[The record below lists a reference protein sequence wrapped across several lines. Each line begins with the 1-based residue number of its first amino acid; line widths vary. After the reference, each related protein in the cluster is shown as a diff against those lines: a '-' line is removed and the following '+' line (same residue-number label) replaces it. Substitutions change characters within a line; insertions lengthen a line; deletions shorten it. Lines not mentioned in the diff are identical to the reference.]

1 MLCGGNKPCLPT
13 HGKSLLK
20 EGKNM
25 KKHLPI
31 RLLSM
36 LLVLAMCVG
45 LVVPSFA
52 AGSSQ
57 TASLEFEK
65 LDDPVSEKLLE
76 SALDKES
83 VDGGRDTQYAEG
95 EIVRVSI
102 VLEDASTV
110 EKFGSTDLSS
120 AAVAYRDSLKGKQN
134 SMVQKIDAALKDSI
148 DVVWNLTFAGN
159 IISANVRYEQI
170 EEIAKVQGV
179 KKVFIENRY
188 EPMVVDKNETN
199 DPNMATSSA
208 QIGSST
214 AWAAG
219 YTGAGS
225 KIAVIDT
232 GIDYEQQS
240 FSAAGYEYSIAHI
253 AGLKGM
259 SVDEYKKEAGIL
271 TKADLTAD
279 VLSQLNAA
287 GGKISADKAYVN
299 AKIPFAYNYIDKNY
313 TIDHVHDTQGEH
325 GSHVEGIAAAN
336 AYIQQ
341 ADGTFASALDTV
353 KVQGVAPDAQLV
365 VMKVFGSGGGA
376 YDSDYMVAIEDAVM
390 LGCDSV
396 NLSLGSGSP
405 GFSRVD
411 GDYAEIMASL
421 ANCGTV
427 VSMSAGNSGYWA
439 ENAQLG
445 YLYADDV
452 SMQMDGSPGSFT
464 NSLAVASV
472 DNDGFTGSYFTVGDM
487 NVFYNETDYSN
498 AKLETLAGT
507 HDYVILPAGVAGNA
521 EDFEGIDVTGKIV
534 FVQRGGIS
542 FYLKGVNAVEAGA
555 IATVVYNN
563 AAGVINMDLSDY
575 NKTAPCVSIT
585 MADGLAIWDAST
597 KAEDASYATGS
608 MTINKGISSVV
619 YGSDHYTMSSFSSWG
634 VPGSLELKP
643 EITAPGGSIYS
654 VNGAHNG
661 EGAHTSHTA
670 YETMSGTSMAS
681 PQVAGMAAV
690 MGQYIR
696 ENKLDEKTG
705 LDARALI
712 NSLLMS
718 TATPLKGYDD
728 NAGEYTY
735 SVMNQGAGLANVGN
749 AVSAAS
755 YILMKD
761 NLSGTAA
768 DGKVKAEFGDD
779 PERTG
784 EYSFEFSINNLSGTV
799 QEYTFS
805 ADVFTQDIFQS
816 AYNAAGDSAVFMDTL
831 TAPLAADVTYDV
843 DGKTF
848 VPTVGYKCDVN
859 KDGKTDAADAQAILD
874 YTTGANDGSTYDL
887 TVADINKD
895 GKVNSYDA
903 YLFLSQMK
911 TDAVQVPVGTPVNV
925 KVTIK
930 LTAETKAYLDQYY
943 TNGAY
948 VEGYVYVGTNNT
960 DDGAMLPVHSIPMLG
975 FYGNWSDASMLDT
988 ATLVEQLYGD
998 TRPTYLG
1005 LSSYTNYNTIKY
1017 PGEKNETIYTVNPY
1031 VIEDEIPYDR
1041 AAINSGSTLAK
1052 YAMSVIRNAAAAVY
1066 FVKDET
1072 TNEILYMGGVTNQ
1085 VFGAYYYTNGAAWR
1099 NTAASLTANQKIASL
1114 GLKEGDKIT
1123 AGIALIPEY
1132 YEDGAALDKSAIEK
1146 LITSDK
1152 LGDGAYFAN
1161 TYTVDNTAPELLDVE
1176 KDMMTGELTV
1186 VAQDNQY
1193 IAFMGLY
1200 NASGKKILTIDGAQ
1214 MAAVPSQDQAG
1225 EKCGLVFPLTDAAGE
1240 YVTVTVAD
1248 YAGNEVSYKIKYGG
1262 TPENFTGRMFGFTSG
1277 TSRGNGPRWVEIDP
1291 TTLTKTEGMTDYADA
1306 SMEVYAAEYAG
1317 KYVFFATA
1325 DGFYAAPQDELDNA
1339 QKVASF
1345 PATFDAN
1352 EMVADMAM
1360 NPKDQTMYVLTNRI
1374 SNVTSGTIDSDNTG
1388 NKLYT
1393 MDLVS
1398 GELTKVAD
1406 ITVNHPSSS
1415 AAFHALRTLAIDANG
1430 KFYGVNA
1437 ASGSN
1442 IHLYQYT
1449 LDEIAD
1455 GALTLDGEKI
1465 GKSGMYVTSYASM
1478 AYDQTKG
1485 TLYLAGAY
1493 GVKSSGDVD
1502 NELWVINPE
1511 TPEATQLVSGSSA
1524 NQFYDHLVGLY
1535 VVPANTVTL
1544 PTTAQVT
1551 KVELSE
1557 HALTLLKGSAY
1568 QLSASVIPWLASDK
1582 TVTWTSSNT
1591 DVVSVDQNGEIKTL
1605 AVGEANI
1612 TVASKAN
1619 PALTDVCH
1627 VTVEALPE
1635 IKASALIYGDDSK
1648 AYWSEFS
1655 TDNTAA
1661 WTKVAEGSSYVAGT
1675 LHEGELLVHNGSGNT
1690 MFGIDP
1696 DTFEVT
1702 SYGTIASSWQWS
1714 DAAASPA
1721 VEEGLFGKMVGICM
1735 NGTYLEMLNPV
1746 EGTLSYWDL
1755 STKGFADDPLAVI
1768 AFIGSG
1774 TYDYEYL
1781 WYSYPD
1787 CPANFYYAMTESG
1800 ELYKFNMFTYDGG
1813 EGYSMV
1819 MEDLGNTG
1827 LELTNVS
1834 AVSGGQYASM
1844 IYDQATG
1851 YLLVS
1856 SYQDGETAKLYA
1868 IDPAKLIPA
1877 EIGNFGE
1884 KVWPVVS
1891 LYQYNRATD
1900 LTLKVNPTDVTI
1912 YVGES
1917 KEISTKVILGSTN
1930 ELTWSSAN
1938 TDVATVENGVI
1949 TGAGEGTTTVTAT
1962 TVAVNAA
1969 GEHVSK
1975 DINVTVKGYVN
1986 VDATVNAQV
1995 TNENG
2000 TAWSQIDLGTKAI
2013 TAKSGYT
2020 ATQFY
2025 GAGYSAGALWGTDIY
2040 DAAGHIYKVNATTFE
2055 ESQGSECSTSYAIR
2069 DVAENPAVSF
2079 TLTEENGTKHSATTF
2094 GDPIYISNSDGLYEL
2109 ADYAEGSLSGWR
2121 ANPNYADLVAIAYIG
2136 DVTVDVVNSML
2147 PASSPITEC
2156 DAGTTCHV
2164 YYVLNAD
2171 GDLYQFITVPVWD
2184 TTAAAGEEVSA
2195 TLVRGLL
2202 GNIGVTFEDTMNVS
2216 MDYIELDDSYG
2227 LLIAD
2232 ATDASIY
2239 YANLTQQNADTG
2251 AIPTGKV
2258 CKLNGVT
2265 GISGLYSATPTASG
2279 DSIPADLLKM
2289 MGIETKASVNVAK
2302 VPAPAKGEED
2312 GYAVETGALISMRSD
2327 VMTALDVSEMSSKA
2341 RLESAGEAVNAST
2354 GSLNALKV
2362 QQTERPQSVT
2372 PSKGEAED
2380 HVLTVAISED
2390 VAVTNG
2396 KYVVKYDPAKV
2407 TLTGKTSTQAYKSF
2421 YVDEAKGEVTFAFAS
2436 EEAVAANTTLAT
2448 LTFSY
2453 GDYVNTEITVKALE
2467 RNEVSPVEG
2476 DEKVIKIENEV
2487 GEHVWDE
2494 GKVTK
2499 EPTCTEEGE
2508 KLYTCKKC
2516 GETRTEKIKALG
2528 HAWDNGVVTKEP
2540 TCTEKGVKTY
2550 TCSRCK
2556 ETKTEDVA
2564 ALGHAWDNGVVTKEP
2579 TCTEKGVK
2587 TYTCSRCKETK
2598 TEDVAALG
2606 HNWKHVEKA
2615 ATCTEDGLSE
2625 DVCTRCNAKQ
2635 NSKVLP
2641 ALGHDWDNGVV
2652 TKEPTCTEDGVKTF
2666 TCKRCQETKTEVI
2679 KATGEHTWNEG
2690 VVTKEPTCTEKGVKT
2705 FTCTKCD
2712 ATKTEELAALG
2723 HDYVTK
2729 RTEPTCTE
2737 DGKEEEVCSRCGD
2750 VKSSKVLPALGHDWD
2765 EGKVTTE
2772 PTCTEK
2778 GVKTFTCKRCQET
2791 KTEEINA
2798 LGHDYVTKRIEPTCT
2813 EDGKLEEAC
2822 SRCGDVKYSRV
2833 IPALGHNFRKNAQTG
2848 KYVCEN
2854 CGKVLGESENTKPT
2868 KPTTPTK
2875 PGKDDTKFPFT
2886 DVSKNDRYYD
2896 AVDYL
2901 YNNGIMNGTTDTLF
2915 SPNAELTRAMVVTI
2929 LYRAQGKPAV
2939 STSGSFKDVAAGRY
2953 YTEAVEWAAANNIV
2967 KGFTDGTFKPDEPV
2981 TREQLAAFISR
2992 FAEYNDIEIVA
3003 ADGKLDADAVVS
3015 NWAKKNVEWA
3025 VAEGIL
3031 TSAQA
3036 KNATQNATRA
3046 EVAMALYTYLTKVA
3060 K

>member
-1 MLCGGNKPCLPT
+1 M
-13 HGKSLLK
+13 
-20 EGKNM
+20 
-25 KKHLPI
+25 
-31 RLLSM
+31 
-36 LLVLAMCVG
+36 
-45 LVVPSFA
+45 
-52 AGSSQ
+52 
-57 TASLEFEK
+57 
-65 LDDPVSEKLLE
+65 
-76 SALDKES
+76 
-83 VDGGRDTQYAEG
+83 
-95 EIVRVSI
+95 
-102 VLEDASTV
+102 
-110 EKFGSTDLSS
+110 
-120 AAVAYRDSLKGKQN
+120 
-134 SMVQKIDAALKDSI
+134 
-148 DVVWNLTFAGN
+148 
-159 IISANVRYEQI
+159 
-170 EEIAKVQGV
+170 
-179 KKVFIENRY
+179 
-188 EPMVVDKNETN
+188 
-199 DPNMATSSA
+199 
-208 QIGSST
+208 
-214 AWAAG
+214 
-219 YTGAGS
+219 
-225 KIAVIDT
+225 
-232 GIDYEQQS
+232 
-240 FSAAGYEYSIAHI
+240 
-253 AGLKGM
+253 
-259 SVDEYKKEAGIL
+259 
-271 TKADLTAD
+271 
-279 VLSQLNAA
+279 
-287 GGKISADKAYVN
+287 
-299 AKIPFAYNYIDKNY
+299 
-313 TIDHVHDTQGEH
+313 
-325 GSHVEGIAAAN
+325 
-336 AYIQQ
+336 
-341 ADGTFASALDTV
+341 
-353 KVQGVAPDAQLV
+353 
-365 VMKVFGSGGGA
+365 
-376 YDSDYMVAIEDAVM
+376 
-390 LGCDSV
+390 
-396 NLSLGSGSP
+396 
-405 GFSRVD
+405 
-411 GDYAEIMASL
+411 
-421 ANCGTV
+421 
-427 VSMSAGNSGYWA
+427 
-439 ENAQLG
+439 
-445 YLYADDV
+445 
-452 SMQMDGSPGSFT
+452 
-464 NSLAVASV
+464 
-472 DNDGFTGSYFTVGDM
+472 
-487 NVFYNETDYSN
+487 
-498 AKLETLAGT
+498 
-507 HDYVILPAGVAGNA
+507 
-521 EDFEGIDVTGKIV
+521 
-534 FVQRGGIS
+534 
-542 FYLKGVNAVEAGA
+542 
-555 IATVVYNN
+555 
-563 AAGVINMDLSDY
+563 
-575 NKTAPCVSIT
+575 
-585 MADGLAIWDAST
+585 
-597 KAEDASYATGS
+597 
-608 MTINKGISSVV
+608 
-619 YGSDHYTMSSFSSWG
+619 
-634 VPGSLELKP
+634 
-643 EITAPGGSIYS
+643 
-654 VNGAHNG
+654 
-661 EGAHTSHTA
+661 
-670 YETMSGTSMAS
+670 
-681 PQVAGMAAV
+681 
-690 MGQYIR
+690 
-696 ENKLDEKTG
+696 
-705 LDARALI
+705 
-712 NSLLMS
+712 
-718 TATPLKGYDD
+718 
-728 NAGEYTY
+728 
-735 SVMNQGAGLANVGN
+735 
-749 AVSAAS
+749 
-755 YILMKD
+755 
-761 NLSGTAA
+761 
-768 DGKVKAEFGDD
+768 
-779 PERTG
+779 
-784 EYSFEFSINNLSGTV
+784 
-799 QEYTFS
+799 
-805 ADVFTQDIFQS
+805 
-816 AYNAAGDSAVFMDTL
+816 
-831 TAPLAADVTYDV
+831 
-843 DGKTF
+843 
-848 VPTVGYKCDVN
+848 
-859 KDGKTDAADAQAILD
+859 
-874 YTTGANDGSTYDL
+874 
-887 TVADINKD
+887 
-895 GKVNSYDA
+895 
-903 YLFLSQMK
+903 
-911 TDAVQVPVGTPVNV
+911 
-925 KVTIK
+925 
-930 LTAETKAYLDQYY
+930 
-943 TNGAY
+943 
-948 VEGYVYVGTNNT
+948 
-960 DDGAMLPVHSIPMLG
+960 
-975 FYGNWSDASMLDT
+975 
-988 ATLVEQLYGD
+988 
-998 TRPTYLG
+998 
-1005 LSSYTNYNTIKY
+1005 
-1017 PGEKNETIYTVNPY
+1017 
-1031 VIEDEIPYDR
+1031 
-1041 AAINSGSTLAK
+1041 
-1052 YAMSVIRNAAAAVY
+1052 
-1066 FVKDET
+1066 
-1072 TNEILYMGGVTNQ
+1072 
-1085 VFGAYYYTNGAAWR
+1085 
-1099 NTAASLTANQKIASL
+1099 
-1114 GLKEGDKIT
+1114 
-1123 AGIALIPEY
+1123 
-1132 YEDGAALDKSAIEK
+1132 
-1146 LITSDK
+1146 
-1152 LGDGAYFAN
+1152 
-1161 TYTVDNTAPELLDVE
+1161 
-1176 KDMMTGELTV
+1176 
-1186 VAQDNQY
+1186 
-1193 IAFMGLY
+1193 
-1200 NASGKKILTIDGAQ
+1200 
-1214 MAAVPSQDQAG
+1214 
-1225 EKCGLVFPLTDAAGE
+1225 
-1240 YVTVTVAD
+1240 
-1248 YAGNEVSYKIKYGG
+1248 
-1262 TPENFTGRMFGFTSG
+1262 
-1277 TSRGNGPRWVEIDP
+1277 
-1291 TTLTKTEGMTDYADA
+1291 
-1306 SMEVYAAEYAG
+1306 
-1317 KYVFFATA
+1317 
-1325 DGFYAAPQDELDNA
+1325 
-1339 QKVASF
+1339 
-1345 PATFDAN
+1345 
-1352 EMVADMAM
+1352 
-1360 NPKDQTMYVLTNRI
+1360 
-1374 SNVTSGTIDSDNTG
+1374 
-1388 NKLYT
+1388 
-1393 MDLVS
+1393 
-1398 GELTKVAD
+1398 
-1406 ITVNHPSSS
+1406 
-1415 AAFHALRTLAIDANG
+1415 
-1430 KFYGVNA
+1430 
-1437 ASGSN
+1437 
-1442 IHLYQYT
+1442 
-1449 LDEIAD
+1449 
-1455 GALTLDGEKI
+1455 
-1465 GKSGMYVTSYASM
+1465 
-1478 AYDQTKG
+1478 
-1485 TLYLAGAY
+1485 
-1493 GVKSSGDVD
+1493 
-1502 NELWVINPE
+1502 
-1511 TPEATQLVSGSSA
+1511 
-1524 NQFYDHLVGLY
+1524 
-1535 VVPANTVTL
+1535 
-1544 PTTAQVT
+1544 
-1551 KVELSE
+1551 
-1557 HALTLLKGSAY
+1557 
-1568 QLSASVIPWLASDK
+1568 
-1582 TVTWTSSNT
+1582 
-1591 DVVSVDQNGEIKTL
+1591 
-1605 AVGEANI
+1605 
-1612 TVASKAN
+1612 
-1619 PALTDVCH
+1619 
-1627 VTVEALPE
+1627 
-1635 IKASALIYGDDSK
+1635 
-1648 AYWSEFS
+1648 
-1655 TDNTAA
+1655 
-1661 WTKVAEGSSYVAGT
+1661 
-1675 LHEGELLVHNGSGNT
+1675 
-1690 MFGIDP
+1690 
-1696 DTFEVT
+1696 
-1702 SYGTIASSWQWS
+1702 
-1714 DAAASPA
+1714 
-1721 VEEGLFGKMVGICM
+1721 EEGLFGKMVGICM

-1868 IDPAKLIPA
+1868 IDPAVLIPA
-1877 EIGNFGE
+1877 EVGNFGE

-1938 TDVATVENGVI
+1938 PDVATVENGVI

-2020 ATQFY
+2020 ATKFY

-2136 DVTVDVVNSML
+2136 DITVDVVNSML

-2216 MDYIELDDSYG
+2216 MDYISLADSNG

-2239 YANLTQQNADTG
+2239 YANLTQQDAETH

-2265 GISGLYSATPTASG
+2265 GISGLYSAAPTASG

-2289 MGIETKASVNVAK
+2289 MGIETKAPVSVAK

-2312 GYAVETGALISMRSD
+2312 GYAVETGAILSMRSD

-2778 GVKTFTCKRCQET
+2778 GIKTYTCKKCDAT

-2833 IPALGHNFRKNAQTG
+2833 IPATGHNFRKNAQTG

-2854 CGKVLGESENTKPT
+2854 CGKVLGESENTKPAT
-2868 KPTTPTK
+2868 PTTPTK
-2875 PGKDDTKFPFT
+2875 PGKDDTKFPFI

-2992 FAEYNDIEIVA
+2992 YAEYNGIEIVA

>member
-83 VDGGRDTQYAEG
+83 VDGSRDTQYAEG

-287 GGKISADKAYVN
+287 SGKISADKAYVS

-405 GFSRVD
+405 GFSRVND
-411 GDYAEIMASL
+411 DYAEIMASL

-487 NVFYNETDYSN
+487 NVFWNETDYSN

-521 EDFEGIDVTGKIV
+521 EDYEGIDVTGKVV

-542 FYLKGVNAVEAGA
+542 FYVKGENAVNAGA

-575 NKTAPCVSIT
+575 TKTAPCVSIT

-597 KAEDASYATGS
+597 KAEDESYATGS
-608 MTINKGISSVV
+608 MTINKGISSVI

-661 EGAHTSHTA
+661 DGAHTSHTA

-705 LDARALI
+705 LDARALT

-728 NAGEYTY
+728 NAGEYIY

-784 EYSFEFSINNLSGTV
+784 EYTFEFSINNLSGTV
-799 QEYTFS
+799 QEYTIS

-848 VPTVGYKCDVN
+848 VPTVGYECDVN
-859 KDGKTDAADAQAILD
+859 KDEKTDAADAQAILD

-1085 VFGAYYYTNGAAWR
+1085 FFGAYYYTNGASWKQ
-1099 NTAASLTANQKIASL
+1099 TQASLTANQKIASL

-1123 AGIALIPEY
+1123 AGVALIPEY

-1176 KDMMTGELTV
+1176 KDMMTGALTV
-1186 VAQDNQY
+1186 VAKDNQY
-1193 IAFMGLY
+1193 IAFMGLF
-1200 NASGKKILTIDGAQ
+1200 NASGKKILTIDGTQ

-1277 TSRGNGPRWVEIDP
+1277 TNRGNGPRWVEIDP

-1339 QKVASF
+1339 QKVAPF

-1360 NPKDQTMYVLTNRI
+1360 NPKDQTMYVLTNR
-1374 SNVTSGTIDSDNTG
+1374 VTDITRGTIDSDNTG

-1442 IHLYQYT
+1442 VYLYQYT

-1455 GALTLDGEKI
+1455 GALTLDGAKI

-1511 TPEATQLVSGSSA
+1511 TPEATQLVSGSGA

-1544 PTTAQVT
+1544 PTTAQAT

-1605 AVGEANI
+1605 AVGEADI

-1690 MFGIDP
+1690 MFGVDP

-1702 SYGTIASSWQWS
+1702 SYGTIVSDWQWS

-1721 VEEGLFGKMVGICM
+1721 VEEGLFGRMVGICK
-1735 NGTYLEMLNPV
+1735 NGTYMELLNPA
-1746 EGTLSYWDL
+1746 EGTLSAFDL
-1755 STKGFADDPLAVI
+1755 SSKGFADDPLAVI

-1774 TYDYEYL
+1774 TYDYNYL
-1781 WYSYPD
+1781 WNSYPD

-1800 ELYKFNMFTYDGG
+1800 ELYKFNIFTYTEG
-1813 EGYSMV
+1813 ESYSMV

-1834 AVSGGQYASM
+1834 AVTGGQYASM

-1868 IDPAKLIPA
+1868 IDPAELIPA
-1877 EIGNFGE
+1877 EIGSFGE

-1938 TDVATVENGVI
+1938 PDVATVENGVI
-1949 TGAGEGTTTVTAT
+1949 TGAGEGNTTVTVT
-1962 TVAVNAA
+1962 TVDTNAA
-1969 GEHVSK
+1969 GKHVSK
-1975 DINVTVKGYVN
+1975 DINVNVKGYVN

-1995 TNENG
+1995 TNEHG

-2020 ATQFY
+2020 ATKFY

-2079 TLTEENGTKHSATTF
+2079 TLTEENGTVHSATTF

-2109 ADYAEGSLSGWR
+2109 ADYVEGSLSGWR

-2136 DVTVDVVNSML
+2136 DITVDVVNNML
-2147 PASSPITEC
+2147 GDNPITEC
-2156 DAGTTCHV
+2156 DSGTTCHV

-2171 GDLYQFITVPVWD
+2171 GDLYQYITVPVWD
-2184 TTAAAGEEVSA
+2184 TTAEAGEEVSA
-2195 TLVRGLL
+2195 TLVRGRL
-2202 GNIGVTFEDTMNVS
+2202 GNIGMTFEDTMNVS
-2216 MDYIELDDSYG
+2216 MDYISLADSNG

-2239 YANLTQQNADTG
+2239 YANLTQQDAETR

-2265 GISGLYSATPTASG
+2265 GISGLYSAAPTASG
-2279 DSIPADLLKM
+2279 DSIPVDLLKM
-2289 MGIETKASVNVAK
+2289 MGIETKAPVNVAK
-2302 VPAPAKGEED
+2302 VQAPAKGEED
-2312 GYAVETGALISMRSD
+2312 GYALETGALISMRSD
-2327 VMTALDVSEMSSKA
+2327 SMTALDVSEMSSKA

-2362 QQTERPQSVT
+2362 KQTERPQSIK
-2372 PSKGEAED
+2372 PSTGDAAN
-2380 HVLTVAISED
+2380 HVLTVTISDD

-2396 KYVVKYDPAKV
+2396 KYVVEYDPAKV
-2407 TLTGKTSTQAYKSF
+2407 TLTSKTSSQAYKSF
-2421 YVDEAKGEVTFAFAS
+2421 NVDETNGKITFAFAA

-2476 DEKVIKIENEV
+2476 DEKVIKIEDEV
-2487 GEHVWDE
+2487 EHKYGEPVWSWTGVESATATFTCEHDATHTQVVNATITSE
-2494 GKVTK
+2494 VTK
-2499 EPTCTEEGE
+2499 P
-2508 KLYTCKKC
+2508 
-2516 GETRTEKIKALG
+2516 
-2528 HAWDNGVVTKEP
+2528 
-2540 TCTEKGVKTY
+2540 
-2550 TCSRCK
+2550 
-2556 ETKTEDVA
+2556 
-2564 ALGHAWDNGVVTKEP
+2564 
-2579 TCTEKGVK
+2579 
-2587 TYTCSRCKETK
+2587 
-2598 TEDVAALG
+2598 
-2606 HNWKHVEKA
+2606 
-2615 ATCTEDGLSE
+2615 ATCTEDGVRTYTATVTFEGKTYTDTKTDVIKATGHKWGEPTWSWTNVDSATASFTCENDASHKETVKATITVE
-2625 DVCTRCNAKQ
+2625 D
-2635 NSKVLP
+2635 
-2641 ALGHDWDNGVV
+2641 
-2652 TKEPTCTEDGVKTF
+2652 TKKATCTEDGVRTYTATVTLDGKVYTD
-2666 TCKRCQETKTEVI
+2666 TKT
-2679 KATGEHTWNEG
+2679 
-2690 VVTKEPTCTEKGVKT
+2690 
-2705 FTCTKCD
+2705 
-2712 ATKTEELAALG
+2712 
-2723 HDYVTK
+2723 
-2729 RTEPTCTE
+2729 RT
-2737 DGKEEEVCSRCGD
+2737 
-2750 VKSSKVLPALGHDWD
+2750 LPA
-2765 EGKVTTE
+2765 T
-2772 PTCTEK
+2772 
-2778 GVKTFTCKRCQET
+2778 
-2791 KTEEINA
+2791 
-2798 LGHDYVTKRIEPTCT
+2798 
-2813 EDGKLEEAC
+2813 
-2822 SRCGDVKYSRV
+2822 
-2833 IPALGHNFRKNAQTG
+2833 GHNFRKNAQTG

-2868 KPTTPTK
+2868 TPTK

-2896 AVDYL
+2896 AVEYL

-2981 TREQLAAFISR
+2981 TREQLAAFINR
-2992 FAEYNDIEIVA
+2992 FAEYNDIEIAA

-3015 NWAKKNVEWA
+3015 AWAKANVEWA
-3025 VAEGIL
+3025 VVEGIL

-3046 EVAMALYTYLTKVA
+3046 EVATALYAYLTKVA

>member
-83 VDGGRDTQYAEG
+83 VDGSRDTQYAEG

-287 GGKISADKAYVN
+287 GGKISADKAYVS

-365 VMKVFGSGGGA
+365 VMKVFGAGGGA

-472 DNDGFTGSYFTVGDM
+472 DNDGFTGSYFTVGDV
-487 NVFYNETDYSN
+487 NVFWNETDYSN

-542 FYLKGVNAVEAGA
+542 FYLKGENAVNAGA

-575 NKTAPCVSIT
+575 TKTAPFVSIT

-597 KAEDASYATGS
+597 KAEDESYATGS
-608 MTINKGISSVV
+608 MTVNKGISSVV

-705 LDARALI
+705 LDARALT

-728 NAGEYTY
+728 NAGEYIY

-784 EYSFEFSINNLSGTV
+784 EYTFEFSINNLSGTV

-930 LTAETKAYLDQYY
+930 LTAQAKAYLDQYY

-1041 AAINSGSTLAK
+1041 AAINSDSTLAK
-1052 YAMSVIRNAAAAVY
+1052 YAVSVIRNAAAAVY

-1114 GLKEGDKIT
+1114 GLEEGDKIT

-1176 KDMMTGELTV
+1176 KDMMTGALTV
-1186 VAQDNQY
+1186 VAKDNQY

-1200 NASGKKILTIDGAQ
+1200 NASGKKILTIDGTQ

-1360 NPKDQTMYVLTNRI
+1360 NPKDQTMYVLTNR
-1374 SNVTSGTIDSDNTG
+1374 VTDITRGTIDSDNTG

-1406 ITVNHPSSS
+1406 ITVNHTSSS

-1442 IHLYQYT
+1442 VCLYQYT
-1449 LDEIAD
+1449 LDEIVD

-1511 TPEATQLVSGSSA
+1511 TPEATQLVSGSNA

-1544 PTTAQVT
+1544 PTTAQAT

-1582 TVTWTSSNT
+1582 TVTWTSSNP

-1605 AVGEANI
+1605 AVGEADI
-1612 TVASKAN
+1612 TAASKAN

-1635 IKASALIYGDDSK
+1635 IKASALIYGTDSK

-1675 LHEGELLVHNGSGNT
+1675 LHEGEILVHNGSGNT
-1690 MFGIDP
+1690 MFGVDP

-1930 ELTWSSAN
+1930 ELTWRSAN
-1938 TDVATVENGVI
+1938 PDVATVENGVI
-1949 TGAGEGTTTVTAT
+1949 TGAGEGTTTVTVT
-1962 TVAVNAA
+1962 TAAVNAA

-2040 DAAGHIYKVNATTFE
+2040 DEAGHIYKVNATTFE

-2109 ADYAEGSLSGWR
+2109 VDYVEGSISGWR
-2121 ANPNYADLVAIAYIG
+2121 ASTSYTDLVAIAYIG
-2136 DVTVDVVNSML
+2136 DITVDVVNNML
-2147 PASSPITEC
+2147 GDNPITEC

-2171 GDLYQFITVPVWD
+2171 GDLYQFITVPIWD

-2195 TLVRGLL
+2195 SLVRGLL
-2202 GNIGVTFEDTMNVS
+2202 GNIGMTFEDTMNVS
-2216 MDYIELDDSYG
+2216 MDYISLADSNG

-2239 YANLTQQNADTG
+2239 YANLTQQDAETH

-2258 CKLNGVT
+2258 CKLDGVT
-2265 GISGLYSATPTASG
+2265 GISGLYSAAPTASG

-2289 MGIETKASVNVAK
+2289 MGIETKAPVNVAK
-2302 VPAPAKGEED
+2302 VQAPAKGEED
-2312 GYAVETGALISMRSD
+2312 GYALETGALISMRSD
-2327 VMTALDVSEMSSKA
+2327 SMTALDVSEMSSKA

-2362 QQTERPQSVT
+2362 KQTERPQSIK
-2372 PSKGEAED
+2372 PSTGDAAN
-2380 HVLTVAISED
+2380 HVLTVTISDD

-2396 KYVVKYDPAKV
+2396 KYVVEYDPAKV
-2407 TLTGKTSTQAYKSF
+2407 TLTSKTSSQAYKSF
-2421 YVDEAKGEVTFAFAS
+2421 NVDETNGKITFAFAA

-2476 DEKVIKIENEV
+2476 DEKVIKIEDEV
-2487 GEHVWDE
+2487 EHKYGEPTWNWTGVESATATFTCEHDATHTQVVNATITSE
-2494 GKVTK
+2494 VTK
-2499 EPTCTEEGE
+2499 P
-2508 KLYTCKKC
+2508 
-2516 GETRTEKIKALG
+2516 
-2528 HAWDNGVVTKEP
+2528 
-2540 TCTEKGVKTY
+2540 
-2550 TCSRCK
+2550 
-2556 ETKTEDVA
+2556 
-2564 ALGHAWDNGVVTKEP
+2564 
-2579 TCTEKGVK
+2579 
-2587 TYTCSRCKETK
+2587 
-2598 TEDVAALG
+2598 
-2606 HNWKHVEKA
+2606 
-2615 ATCTEDGLSE
+2615 ATCTEDG
-2625 DVCTRCNAKQ
+2625 VRTYTAT
-2635 NSKVLP
+2635 
-2641 ALGHDWDNGVV
+2641 V
-2652 TKEPTCTEDGVKTF
+2652 TFEGKTY
-2666 TCKRCQETKTEVI
+2666 TDTKTETI
-2679 KATGEHTWNEG
+2679 KATGEHT
-2690 VVTKEPTCTEKGVKT
+2690 
-2705 FTCTKCD
+2705 
-2712 ATKTEELAALG
+2712 
-2723 HDYVTK
+2723 
-2729 RTEPTCTE
+2729 
-2737 DGKEEEVCSRCGD
+2737 
-2750 VKSSKVLPALGHDWD
+2750 WD

-2778 GVKTFTCKRCQET
+2778 GIKTYTCKKCDAT
-2791 KTEEINA
+2791 KTEEINP

-2833 IPALGHNFRKNAQTG
+2833 IPATGHNFRKNAQTG

-2875 PGKDDTKFPFT
+2875 PGKDDTKFPFI

-2992 FAEYNDIEIVA
+2992 YAEYNGIEIVA

>member
-1 MLCGGNKPCLPT
+1 MLDEVRT
-13 HGKSLLK
+13 IKSARN
-20 EGKNM
+20 NM
-25 KKHLPI
+25 SATMSI
-31 RLLSM
+31 G
-36 LLVLAMCVG
+36 VG
-45 LVVPSFA
+45 RGA
-52 AGSSQ
+52 KDIA
-57 TASLEFEK
+57 E
-65 LDDPVSEKLLE
+65 SERWARQ
-76 SALDKES
+76 ALDMALGRGGDQVAVKQEGDSYEFFGGLSKGVEKRDKVRTRVIAATLSDHVKASDQVFVMGHKNSDLDS
-83 VDGGRDTQYAEG
+83 VGSAVGMWAAIHKGLEKP
-95 EIVRVSI
+95 VHI
-102 VLEDASTV
+102 VL
-110 EKFGSTDLSS
+110 
-120 AAVAYRDSLKGKQN
+120 
-134 SMVQKIDAALKDSI
+134 
-148 DVVWNLTFAGN
+148 
-159 IISANVRYEQI
+159 
-170 EEIAKVQGV
+170 
-179 KKVFIENRY
+179 NR
-188 EPMVVDKNETN
+188 N
-199 DPNMATSSA
+199 
-208 QIGSST
+208 Q
-214 AWAAG
+214 
-219 YTGAGS
+219 
-225 KIAVIDT
+225 
-232 GIDYEQQS
+232 
-240 FSAAGYEYSIAHI
+240 
-253 AGLKGM
+253 
-259 SVDEYKKEAGIL
+259 
-271 TKADLTAD
+271 
-279 VLSQLNAA
+279 
-287 GGKISADKAYVN
+287 
-299 AKIPFAYNYIDKNY
+299 
-313 TIDHVHDTQGEH
+313 
-325 GSHVEGIAAAN
+325 
-336 AYIQQ
+336 
-341 ADGTFASALDTV
+341 
-353 KVQGVAPDAQLV
+353 
-365 VMKVFGSGGGA
+365 
-376 YDSDYMVAIEDAVM
+376 
-390 LGCDSV
+390 
-396 NLSLGSGSP
+396 
-405 GFSRVD
+405 
-411 GDYAEIMASL
+411 
-421 ANCGTV
+421 
-427 VSMSAGNSGYWA
+427 
-439 ENAQLG
+439 
-445 YLYADDV
+445 
-452 SMQMDGSPGSFT
+452 
-464 NSLAVASV
+464 
-472 DNDGFTGSYFTVGDM
+472 
-487 NVFYNETDYSN
+487 
-498 AKLETLAGT
+498 TLAGPLVEMTDQAYPNDQLFISPLEALQSATERSLLIVVDT
-507 HDYVILPAGVAGNA
+507 H
-521 EDFEGIDVTGKIV
+521 
-534 FVQRGGIS
+534 
-542 FYLKGVNAVEAGA
+542 
-555 IATVVYNN
+555 
-563 AAGVINMDLSDY
+563 
-575 NKTAPCVSIT
+575 
-585 MADGLAIWDAST
+585 
-597 KAEDASYATGS
+597 
-608 MTINKGISSVV
+608 
-619 YGSDHYTMSSFSSWG
+619 
-634 VPGSLELKP
+634 
-643 EITAPGGSIYS
+643 S
-654 VNGAHNG
+654 VNFVESRELLERVPRVVLIDHHRMMVTHIKNALIFYH
-661 EGAHTSHTA
+661 EP
-670 YETMSGTSMAS
+670 YAS
-681 PQVAGMAAV
+681 SASEMVTELA
-690 MGQYIR
+690 QYI
-696 ENKLDEKTG
+696 K
-705 LDARALI
+705 
-712 NSLLMS
+712 
-718 TATPLKGYDD
+718 
-728 NAGEYTY
+728 
-735 SVMNQGAGLANVGN
+735 
-749 AVSAAS
+749 AS
-755 YILMKD
+755 
-761 NLSGTAA
+761 
-768 DGKVKAEFGDD
+768 
-779 PERTG
+779 
-784 EYSFEFSINNLSGTV
+784 SI
-799 QEYTFS
+799 
-805 ADVFTQDIFQS
+805 
-816 AYNAAGDSAVFMDTL
+816 
-831 TAPLAADVTYDV
+831 
-843 DGKTF
+843 
-848 VPTVGYKCDVN
+848 
-859 KDGKTDAADAQAILD
+859 DAADAQAILD

-930 LTAETKAYLDQYY
+930 LTAQAKAYLDQYY

-1085 VFGAYYYTNGAAWR
+1085 FFGAYYYTNGASWKQ
-1099 NTAASLTANQKIASL
+1099 TQASLTANQKIASL

-1123 AGIALIPEY
+1123 AGVALIPEY

-1176 KDMMTGELTV
+1176 KDMMTGALTV
-1186 VAQDNQY
+1186 VAKDNQY

-1200 NASGKKILTIDGAQ
+1200 NASGKKILTIDGTQ

-1868 IDPAKLIPA
+1868 IDPAVLIPA
-1877 EIGNFGE
+1877 EVGNFGE

-1938 TDVATVENGVI
+1938 PDVATVENGVI

-2040 DAAGHIYKVNATTFE
+2040 DAAGHMYKVNATTFE
-2055 ESQGSECSTSYAIR
+2055 ETQGSECSTSYAIR
-2069 DVAENPAVSF
+2069 DMAENPAVDF
-2079 TLTEENGTKHSATTF
+2079 TLTEADGTKHSARTF

-2109 ADYAEGSLSGWR
+2109 ADYVEGSLSGWR

-2136 DVTVDVVNSML
+2136 DITVDVVNSML

-2184 TTAAAGEEVSA
+2184 TTAAAGEEGSA

-2216 MDYIELDDSYG
+2216 MDYISLADSNG

-2265 GISGLYSATPTASG
+2265 GISGLYSAAPTASG

-2289 MGIETKASVNVAK
+2289 MGIETKAPVSVAK

-2312 GYAVETGALISMRSD
+2312 GYAVETGAILSMRSD

-2540 TCTEKGVKTY
+2540 TCTEKGVKT
-2550 TCSRCK
+2550 
-2556 ETKTEDVA
+2556 
-2564 ALGHAWDNGVVTKEP
+2564 
-2579 TCTEKGVK
+2579 
-2587 TYTCSRCKETK
+2587 
-2598 TEDVAALG
+2598 
-2606 HNWKHVEKA
+2606 
-2615 ATCTEDGLSE
+2615 
-2625 DVCTRCNAKQ
+2625 
-2635 NSKVLP
+2635 
-2641 ALGHDWDNGVV
+2641 
-2652 TKEPTCTEDGVKTF
+2652 
-2666 TCKRCQETKTEVI
+2666 
-2679 KATGEHTWNEG
+2679 
-2690 VVTKEPTCTEKGVKT
+2690 
-2705 FTCTKCD
+2705 FTCTKCN

-2798 LGHDYVTKRIEPTCT
+2798 LGHDYVTKRTEPTCT

-2833 IPALGHNFRKNAQTG
+2833 IPATGHNFRKNAQTG

-2992 FAEYNDIEIVA
+2992 FAEFNGIEIVA

>member
-83 VDGGRDTQYAEG
+83 VDGSRDTQYAEG

-287 GGKISADKAYVN
+287 SGKISADKAYVS

-405 GFSRVD
+405 GFSRVND
-411 GDYAEIMASL
+411 DYAEIMASL

-487 NVFYNETDYSN
+487 NVFWNETDYSN

-521 EDFEGIDVTGKIV
+521 EDYEGIDVTGKVV

-542 FYLKGVNAVEAGA
+542 FYVKGENAVNAGA

-575 NKTAPCVSIT
+575 TKTAPCVSIT

-597 KAEDASYATGS
+597 KAEDESYATGS
-608 MTINKGISSVV
+608 MTINKGISSVI

-661 EGAHTSHTA
+661 DGAHTSHTA

-705 LDARALI
+705 LDARALT

-728 NAGEYTY
+728 NAGEYIY

-784 EYSFEFSINNLSGTV
+784 EYTFEFSINNLSGTV

-848 VPTVGYKCDVN
+848 VPTVGYECDVN
-859 KDGKTDAADAQAILD
+859 KDEKTDAADAQAILD

-1031 VIEDEIPYDR
+1031 VIEDKIPYDR

-1085 VFGAYYYTNGAAWR
+1085 FFGAYYYTNGASWKQ
-1099 NTAASLTANQKIASL
+1099 TQASLTANQKIASL

-1123 AGIALIPEY
+1123 AGVALIPEY

-1176 KDMMTGELTV
+1176 KDMMTGALTV
-1186 VAQDNQY
+1186 VAKDNQY
-1193 IAFMGLY
+1193 IAFMGLF
-1200 NASGKKILTIDGAQ
+1200 NASGKKILTIDGTQ

-1277 TSRGNGPRWVEIDP
+1277 TNRGNGPRWVEIDP
-1291 TTLTKTEGMTDYADA
+1291 TTLTKTEGMTDYTDA

-1339 QKVASF
+1339 QKVAPF

-1360 NPKDQTMYVLTNRI
+1360 NPKDQTMYVLTNR
-1374 SNVTSGTIDSDNTG
+1374 VTDITRGTIDSDNTG

-1437 ASGSN
+1437 ASGIN
-1442 IHLYQYT
+1442 VYLYQYT

-1455 GALTLDGEKI
+1455 GALTLDGAKI

-1511 TPEATQLVSGSSA
+1511 TPEATQLVSGSGA

-1544 PTTAQVT
+1544 PTTAQAT

-1605 AVGEANI
+1605 AVGEADI

-1690 MFGIDP
+1690 MFGVDP

-1721 VEEGLFGKMVGICM
+1721 VEEGLFGRMVGICK
-1735 NGTYLEMLNPV
+1735 NGTYMELLNPA
-1746 EGTLSYWDL
+1746 EGTLSAFDL
-1755 STKGFADDPLAVI
+1755 SSKGFADDPLAVI

-1774 TYDYEYL
+1774 TYDYNYL

-1834 AVSGGQYASM
+1834 AVTGGQYASM
-1844 IYDQATG
+1844 IYDQTTG

-1868 IDPAKLIPA
+1868 IDPAELIPA
-1877 EIGNFGE
+1877 EIGSFGE

-1938 TDVATVENGVI
+1938 PDVATVENGVI
-1949 TGAGEGTTTVTAT
+1949 TGAGEGNTTVTVT
-1962 TVAVNAA
+1962 TVDTNAA
-1969 GEHVSK
+1969 GKHVSK
-1975 DINVTVKGYVN
+1975 DINVNVKGYVN

-2020 ATQFY
+2020 ATKFY

-2079 TLTEENGTKHSATTF
+2079 TLTEENGTVHSATTF

-2109 ADYAEGSLSGWR
+2109 ADYVEGSLSGWR

-2136 DVTVDVVNSML
+2136 DITVDVVNNML
-2147 PASSPITEC
+2147 GDNPITEC
-2156 DAGTTCHV
+2156 DSGTTCHV

-2171 GDLYQFITVPVWD
+2171 GDLYQYITVPVWD

-2195 TLVRGLL
+2195 TLVRGRL
-2202 GNIGVTFEDTMNVS
+2202 GNIGMTFEDTMNVS
-2216 MDYIELDDSYG
+2216 MDYISLADSNG

-2239 YANLTQQNADTG
+2239 YANLTQQDAETR

-2265 GISGLYSATPTASG
+2265 GISGLYSAAPTASG
-2279 DSIPADLLKM
+2279 DAIPADLLKM
-2289 MGIETKASVNVAK
+2289 MGIESKAPVNVAK
-2302 VPAPAKGEED
+2302 VQAPAKGEED
-2312 GYAVETGALISMRSD
+2312 GYALETGALISMRSD
-2327 VMTALDVSEMSSKA
+2327 SMTALDVSEMSSKA

-2362 QQTERPQSVT
+2362 KQTERPQSIK
-2372 PSKGEAED
+2372 PSTGDAAN
-2380 HVLTVAISED
+2380 HVLTVTISDD

-2396 KYVVKYDPAKV
+2396 KYVVEYDPAKV
-2407 TLTGKTSTQAYKSF
+2407 TLTSKTSSQAYKSF
-2421 YVDEAKGEVTFAFAS
+2421 NVDETNGKITFAFAA

-2476 DEKVIKIENEV
+2476 DEKVIKIEDEV
-2487 GEHVWDE
+2487 EHKYGEPVWSWTGVESATATFTCEHDATHTQVVNATITSE
-2494 GKVTK
+2494 VTK
-2499 EPTCTEEGE
+2499 P
-2508 KLYTCKKC
+2508 
-2516 GETRTEKIKALG
+2516 
-2528 HAWDNGVVTKEP
+2528 
-2540 TCTEKGVKTY
+2540 
-2550 TCSRCK
+2550 
-2556 ETKTEDVA
+2556 
-2564 ALGHAWDNGVVTKEP
+2564 
-2579 TCTEKGVK
+2579 
-2587 TYTCSRCKETK
+2587 
-2598 TEDVAALG
+2598 
-2606 HNWKHVEKA
+2606 
-2615 ATCTEDGLSE
+2615 ATCTEDGVRTYTATVTFEGKTYTDTKTDVIKATGHKWGEPTWSWTNVDSATASFTCENDASHKETVKATITVE
-2625 DVCTRCNAKQ
+2625 D
-2635 NSKVLP
+2635 
-2641 ALGHDWDNGVV
+2641 
-2652 TKEPTCTEDGVKTF
+2652 TKKATCTEDGVRTYTATVTLDGKVYTD
-2666 TCKRCQETKTEVI
+2666 TKT
-2679 KATGEHTWNEG
+2679 
-2690 VVTKEPTCTEKGVKT
+2690 
-2705 FTCTKCD
+2705 
-2712 ATKTEELAALG
+2712 
-2723 HDYVTK
+2723 
-2729 RTEPTCTE
+2729 RT
-2737 DGKEEEVCSRCGD
+2737 
-2750 VKSSKVLPALGHDWD
+2750 LPA
-2765 EGKVTTE
+2765 T
-2772 PTCTEK
+2772 
-2778 GVKTFTCKRCQET
+2778 
-2791 KTEEINA
+2791 
-2798 LGHDYVTKRIEPTCT
+2798 
-2813 EDGKLEEAC
+2813 
-2822 SRCGDVKYSRV
+2822 
-2833 IPALGHNFRKNAQTG
+2833 GHNFRKNAQTG

-2854 CGKVLGESENTKPT
+2854 CGKVLGESENT

>member
-472 DNDGFTGSYFTVGDM
+472 DNDGFTGSYFTVGDV
-487 NVFYNETDYSN
+487 NVFWNETDYSN

-542 FYLKGVNAVEAGA
+542 FYLKGENAVNAGA

-575 NKTAPCVSIT
+575 TKTAPFVSIT

-597 KAEDASYATGS
+597 KAEDESYATGS

-705 LDARALI
+705 LDARALT

-718 TATPLKGYDD
+718 TATPLKGNDD
-728 NAGEYTY
+728 NAGEYIY

-784 EYSFEFSINNLSGTV
+784 EYTFEFSINNLSGTV

-805 ADVFTQDIFQS
+805 ADVFTQDVFQS

-859 KDGKTDAADAQAILD
+859 KDDKTDAADAQAILD

-988 ATLVEQLYGD
+988 STLVEQLYGD

-1041 AAINSGSTLAK
+1041 AAINSDSTLAK
-1052 YAMSVIRNAAAAVY
+1052 YAVSVIRNAAAAVY

-1085 VFGAYYYTNGAAWR
+1085 VFGAYYYTNGASWKQ
-1099 NTAASLTANQKIASL
+1099 TQASLTANQKIASL

-1132 YEDGAALDKSAIEK
+1132 YEDGAALDKNAIEK
-1146 LITSDK
+1146 LITSGK
-1152 LGDGAYFAN
+1152 LGEGAYFAN
-1161 TYTVDNTAPELLDVE
+1161 TYTVDDTAPELLNVE
-1176 KDMMTGELTV
+1176 KDMMTGALTV

-1406 ITVNHPSSS
+1406 ITVNHTSST

-1511 TPEATQLVSGSSA
+1511 ALEATQLVSGSSA

-1544 PTTAQVT
+1544 PTTAQAT

-1557 HALTLLKGSAY
+1557 HALTLLKGSAH

-1605 AVGEANI
+1605 AVGEADI

-1635 IKASALIYGDDSK
+1635 IKASALIYGTDSK

-1655 TDNTAA
+1655 TNDPEG
-1661 WTKVAEGSSYVAGT
+1661 WTKVSEGADYVAGT

-1690 MFGIDP
+1690 MFGVDP

-1702 SYGTIASSWQWS
+1702 SYGTIVSDWQWS

-1721 VEEGLFGKMVGICM
+1721 VEEGLFGKMVGICK
-1735 NGTYLEMLNPV
+1735 NGTYMELLNPA
-1746 EGTLSYWDL
+1746 EGTLSAFDL
-1755 STKGFADDPLAVI
+1755 SSKGFADDPLAVI

-1774 TYDYEYL
+1774 TYDYNYL
-1781 WYSYPD
+1781 WYSYLD

-1800 ELYKFNMFTYDGG
+1800 ELYKFNIFTYTEG
-1813 EGYSMV
+1813 ESYSMV

-1834 AVSGGQYASM
+1834 AVTGGQYASM

-2020 ATQFY
+2020 ATKFY
-2025 GAGYSAGALWGTDIY
+2025 GAGYAAGALWGTDVY
-2040 DAAGHIYKVNATTFE
+2040 DEAGHIYKVNATTFE

-2109 ADYAEGSLSGWR
+2109 ADYAEGSISGWR
-2121 ANPNYADLVAIAYIG
+2121 GSSSYADLVAIAYIG
-2136 DVTVDVVNSML
+2136 DITVDVVNNML
-2147 PASSPITEC
+2147 GDDPITEC

-2171 GDLYQFITVPVWD
+2171 GDLYQYITVPVWD

-2195 TLVRGLL
+2195 TLVRGRL
-2202 GNIGVTFEDTMNVS
+2202 GNIGMTFEDTMNVS
-2216 MDYIELDDSYG
+2216 MDYISLADSNG

-2239 YANLTQQNADTG
+2239 YANLTQQDAETH

-2258 CKLNGVT
+2258 CKLDGVT
-2265 GISGLYSATPTASG
+2265 GISGLYSAAPTASG

-2289 MGIETKASVNVAK
+2289 MGIETKAPVNVAK
-2302 VPAPAKGEED
+2302 VQAPAKGEED
-2312 GYAVETGALISMRSD
+2312 GYALETGALISMRSD
-2327 VMTALDVSEMSSKA
+2327 SMTALDVSEMSSKA

-2362 QQTERPQSVT
+2362 NQTERPQSIK
-2372 PSKGEAED
+2372 PSTGDAAN
-2380 HVLTVAISED
+2380 HVLTVTISDD

-2396 KYVVKYDPAKV
+2396 KYVVEYDPAKV
-2407 TLTGKTSTQAYKSF
+2407 TLTSKTSSQAYKSF
-2421 YVDEAKGEVTFAFAS
+2421 NVDETNGKITFAFAA

-2476 DEKVIKIENEV
+2476 DEKVIKIEDEV
-2487 GEHVWDE
+2487 EHKYGEPTWNWTGVESATATFTCEHDATHTQVVNATITSE
-2494 GKVTK
+2494 VTK
-2499 EPTCTEEGE
+2499 P
-2508 KLYTCKKC
+2508 
-2516 GETRTEKIKALG
+2516 
-2528 HAWDNGVVTKEP
+2528 
-2540 TCTEKGVKTY
+2540 
-2550 TCSRCK
+2550 
-2556 ETKTEDVA
+2556 
-2564 ALGHAWDNGVVTKEP
+2564 
-2579 TCTEKGVK
+2579 
-2587 TYTCSRCKETK
+2587 
-2598 TEDVAALG
+2598 
-2606 HNWKHVEKA
+2606 
-2615 ATCTEDGLSE
+2615 ATCTEDG
-2625 DVCTRCNAKQ
+2625 VCTYTAT
-2635 NSKVLP
+2635 
-2641 ALGHDWDNGVV
+2641 V
-2652 TKEPTCTEDGVKTF
+2652 TFEGKTY
-2666 TCKRCQETKTEVI
+2666 TDTKTETI
-2679 KATGEHTWNEG
+2679 KATGEHT
-2690 VVTKEPTCTEKGVKT
+2690 
-2705 FTCTKCD
+2705 
-2712 ATKTEELAALG
+2712 
-2723 HDYVTK
+2723 
-2729 RTEPTCTE
+2729 
-2737 DGKEEEVCSRCGD
+2737 
-2750 VKSSKVLPALGHDWD
+2750 WD

-2778 GVKTFTCKRCQET
+2778 GIKTYTCKKCSAT

-2833 IPALGHNFRKNAQTG
+2833 IPATGHNFRKNAQTG

-2875 PGKDDTKFPFT
+2875 PGKDDTKFPFI

-2992 FAEYNDIEIVA
+2992 YAEYNGIEIVA

>member
-498 AKLETLAGT
+498 AKLGTLAGT

-597 KAEDASYATGS
+597 KAEDESYATGS
-608 MTINKGISSVV
+608 MTINEGISSVV
-619 YGSDHYTMSSFSSWG
+619 YGSKHYTMSSFSSWG

-728 NAGEYTY
+728 NAGEYIY

-779 PERTG
+779 PARTG
-784 EYSFEFSINNLSGTV
+784 EYTFEFSINNLSGTV

-1052 YAMSVIRNAAAAVY
+1052 YAVSVIRNAAAAVY

-1114 GLKEGDKIT
+1114 GLQEGDKIT

-1146 LITSDK
+1146 LITSDV

-1186 VAQDNQY
+1186 VAKDNQY
-1193 IAFMGLY
+1193 IAFVGLF
-1200 NASGKKILTIDGAQ
+1200 NASGKKILTIDGTQ

-1339 QKVASF
+1339 QKVAAF

-1360 NPKDQTMYVLTNRI
+1360 NPKDQTMYVLTNH
-1374 SNVTSGTIDSDNTG
+1374 VTDITRGTIDADNTG

-1406 ITVNHPSSS
+1406 ITVNHHSSS
-1415 AAFHALRTLAIDANG
+1415 AAFRTLRTLAIDANG

-1437 ASGSN
+1437 ASGSSN
-1442 IHLYQYT
+1442 VYLYQYT
-1449 LDEIAD
+1449 LDEIVD
-1455 GALTLDGEKI
+1455 GALTLDGAEI
-1465 GKSGMYVTSYASM
+1465 GESGMYVTSYASM

-1493 GVKSSGDVD
+1493 GTKSSNDID

-1511 TPEATQLVSGSSA
+1511 TAEATQLVSGSGA
-1524 NQFYDHLVGLY
+1524 NQFYDHVVGLY

-1544 PTTAQVT
+1544 PTTAPAT

-1557 HALTLLKGSAY
+1557 HALTLLKGSTY

-1582 TVTWTSSNT
+1582 TVTWTSSNP

-1612 TVASKAN
+1612 TAASKAN

-1755 STKGFADDPLAVI
+1755 STKGFADDPLATI

-1834 AVSGGQYASM
+1834 AVTGGQYASM
-1844 IYDQATG
+1844 ICDQATG

-1868 IDPAKLIPA
+1868 IDPAVLIPA
-1877 EIGNFGE
+1877 EVGNFGE

-1900 LTLKVNPTDVTI
+1900 LTLKVKPTDVTI

-1938 TDVATVENGVI
+1938 PDVATVENGVI
-1949 TGAGEGTTTVTAT
+1949 TGAGEGTTTVTVT

-1986 VDATVNAQV
+1986 VDATVNAQI
-1995 TNENG
+1995 TNESG

-2079 TLTEENGTKHSATTF
+2079 TLTEEDGTVHSATTF
-2094 GDPIYISNSDGLYEL
+2094 GDPIYISNTDGLYEL
-2109 ADYAEGSLSGWR
+2109 VDYVEGSISGWR
-2121 ANPNYADLVAIAYIG
+2121 ANSNYADLVAIAYIG
-2136 DVTVDVVNSML
+2136 DITVDVLNNTL
-2147 PASSPITEC
+2147 ISPITKC

-2171 GDLYQFITVPVWD
+2171 GDLYQFITVPIWD
-2184 TTAAAGEEVSA
+2184 TTADAGEEVSA

-2265 GISGLYSATPTASG
+2265 GISGLYSAAPTASG

-2289 MGIETKASVNVAK
+2289 MGIETKAPVNVAK
-2302 VPAPAKGEED
+2302 VQAPAKGEED
-2312 GYAVETGALISMRSD
+2312 GYALETGALISMRSD
-2327 VMTALDVSEMSSKA
+2327 SMTALDVSEMSSKA

-2362 QQTERPQSVT
+2362 KQTERPQSIK
-2372 PSKGEAED
+2372 PSTGDAAN
-2380 HVLTVAISED
+2380 HVLTVTISDD

-2396 KYVVKYDPAKV
+2396 KYVVEYDPAKV
-2407 TLTGKTSTQAYKSF
+2407 TLTSKTSSQAYKSF
-2421 YVDEAKGEVTFAFAS
+2421 NVDETNGKITFAFAA

-2476 DEKVIKIENEV
+2476 DEKVIKIEDEV
-2487 GEHVWDE
+2487 EHKYGEPVWSWTGVESATATFTCEHDASHTQVVNATITSE
-2494 GKVTK
+2494 VTK
-2499 EPTCTEEGE
+2499 P
-2508 KLYTCKKC
+2508 
-2516 GETRTEKIKALG
+2516 
-2528 HAWDNGVVTKEP
+2528 
-2540 TCTEKGVKTY
+2540 
-2550 TCSRCK
+2550 
-2556 ETKTEDVA
+2556 
-2564 ALGHAWDNGVVTKEP
+2564 
-2579 TCTEKGVK
+2579 
-2587 TYTCSRCKETK
+2587 
-2598 TEDVAALG
+2598 
-2606 HNWKHVEKA
+2606 
-2615 ATCTEDGLSE
+2615 ATCTEDG
-2625 DVCTRCNAKQ
+2625 VRTYTAT
-2635 NSKVLP
+2635 
-2641 ALGHDWDNGVV
+2641 V
-2652 TKEPTCTEDGVKTF
+2652 TFDGKTY
-2666 TCKRCQETKTEVI
+2666 TDTKTETI
-2679 KATGEHTWNEG
+2679 KATGEHT
-2690 VVTKEPTCTEKGVKT
+2690 
-2705 FTCTKCD
+2705 
-2712 ATKTEELAALG
+2712 
-2723 HDYVTK
+2723 
-2729 RTEPTCTE
+2729 
-2737 DGKEEEVCSRCGD
+2737 
-2750 VKSSKVLPALGHDWD
+2750 WD

-2833 IPALGHNFRKNAQTG
+2833 IPATGHNFRKNAQTG

-2875 PGKDDTKFPFT
+2875 PGKNDTKFPFT

-2981 TREQLAAFISR
+2981 TREQLAAFLSR
-2992 FAEYNDIEIVA
+2992 YAEYNGIEIVA

>member
-83 VDGGRDTQYAEG
+83 VDGSRDTQYAEG
-95 EIVRVSI
+95 ETVRVSI

-120 AAVAYRDSLKGKQN
+120 AAVAYRDNLKGKQN

-179 KKVFIENRY
+179 KKVFVENRY

-287 GGKISADKAYVN
+287 NGKISADKAYVN

-313 TIDHVHDTQGEH
+313 TIDHMHDTGSEH
-325 GSHVEGIAAAN
+325 GSHVAGIAAAN

-365 VMKVFGSGGGA
+365 VMKVFGARGGA

-405 GFSRVD
+405 GFSRVNN
-411 GDYAEIMASL
+411 DYAEIMASL

-472 DNDGFTGSYFTVGDM
+472 DNDGFTGSYFTAGDV
-487 NVFYNETDYSN
+487 NVFWNETDYSN

-521 EDFEGIDVTGKIV
+521 EDYEGIDVTGKVV

-542 FYLKGVNAVEAGA
+542 FYVKGENAVNAGA

-575 NKTAPCVSIT
+575 TKTAPCVSIT

-597 KAEDASYATGS
+597 KAEDESYATGS
-608 MTINKGISSVV
+608 MTINKGISSVL

-705 LDARALI
+705 LDARALT

-728 NAGEYTY
+728 NAGEYIY

-779 PERTG
+779 PEHTG
-784 EYSFEFSINNLSGTV
+784 EYTFEFSINNLSGTV

-848 VPTVGYKCDVN
+848 VPTAGYKCDVN

-887 TVADINKD
+887 TAADINKD

-925 KVTIK
+925 KVTVK

-988 ATLVEQLYGD
+988 STLVEQLYGD

-1066 FVKDET
+1066 FVKNEA

-1085 VFGAYYYTNGAAWR
+1085 FFGAYYYTNGATWQ
-1099 NTAASLTANQKIASL
+1099 NKAASLTANQKIASL

-1123 AGIALIPEY
+1123 AGVALIPEY
-1132 YEDGAALDKSAIEK
+1132 YEDGAALDKNAVEK
-1146 LITSDK
+1146 LITSGV

-1176 KDMMTGELTV
+1176 KDLMTGELTV
-1186 VAQDNQY
+1186 VAKDNQY
-1193 IAFMGLY
+1193 IAFVGLY
-1200 NASGKKILTIDGAQ
+1200 NASGKKILTIDGTQ

-1262 TPENFTGRMFGFTSG
+1262 TPEDFTGRMFGFTSG
-1277 TSRGNGPRWVEIDP
+1277 TKRGNGPRWVEIDP
-1291 TTLTKTEGMTDYADA
+1291 ETLSGTAGMADYAEVNYD
-1306 SMEVYAAEYAG
+1306 VYAAEYAG

-1325 DGFYAAPQDELDNA
+1325 DGIYAAPLDEIDSA
-1339 QKVASF
+1339 QKLTSF
-1345 PATFDAN
+1345 TNFDEK
-1352 EMVADMAM
+1352 EMVADMAFSM
-1360 NPKDQTMYVLTNRI
+1360 KDKTMYVLTNH
-1374 SNVTSGTIDSDNTG
+1374 IDDINRG
-1388 NKLYT
+1388 ALANNGAEVNKLYT
-1393 MDLVS
+1393 LDLVN
-1398 GELTKVAD
+1398 GTLTKVAD
-1406 ITVNHPSSS
+1406 ITTGGAS
-1415 AAFHALRTLAIDANG
+1415 AWDVLRTMAVDADGN
-1430 KFYGVNA
+1430 FYGVNN
-1437 ASGSN
+1437 ASSS
-1442 IHLYQYT
+1442 ILKLYKWT
-1449 LDEIAD
+1449 TDDIKD
-1455 GALTLDGEKI
+1455 GALALTGE
-1465 GKSGMYVTSYASM
+1465 GLNASGAWVYSYASM
-1478 AYDQTKG
+1478 TYDQASGKLYLTGSYGLKSGSDSDNKLWIVDPATNTG
-1485 TLYLAGAY
+1485 TLANSA
-1493 GVKSSGDVD
+1493 SS
-1502 NELWVINPE
+1502 LF
-1511 TPEATQLVSGSSA
+1511 S
-1524 NQFYDHLVGLY
+1524 DHVVGLF
-1535 VVPANTVTL
+1535 VVPANTITL
-1544 PTTAQVT
+1544 PQDAKVT
-1551 KVELSE
+1551 GVEMLPSE
-1557 HALTLLKGSAY
+1557 ITLLKGSTITLQANVY
-1568 QLSASVIPWLASDK
+1568 PWLAANKS
-1582 TVTWTSSNT
+1582 VTWQSSDAST
-1591 DVVSVDQNGEIKTL
+1591 VSVDNGEIKTL
-1605 AVGEANI
+1605 KVGKATI
-1612 TVASKAN
+1612 TATSVADPTMSA
-1619 PALTDVCH
+1619 TCE
-1627 VTVEALPE
+1627 VTVKELPE
-1635 IKASALIYGDDSK
+1635 IKASGLIYNTDSK
-1648 AYWSEFS
+1648 AYWSDFS
-1655 TDNTAA
+1655 TKDTTK
-1661 WTKVAEGSSYVAGT
+1661 WTKASEDAASNYIAGA
-1675 LHEGELLVHNGSGNT
+1675 LHEGEILLHDGENT
-1690 MFGIDP
+1690 FGVDP

-1702 SYGTIASSWQWS
+1702 PYGEIASSWIWS
-1714 DAAASPA
+1714 DAAQGP
-1721 VEEGLFGKMVGICM
+1721 VVDGCFGKMVALCNNGTNVELLDLAEGTLTRFDLSKSDIAGDPLATIAYIDS
-1735 NGTYLEMLNPV
+1735 GTYLDEYFDLGSFSIVTV
-1746 EGTLSYWDL
+1746 E
-1755 STKGFADDPLAVI
+1755 
-1768 AFIGSG
+1768 
-1774 TYDYEYL
+1774 
-1781 WYSYPD
+1781 
-1787 CPANFYYAMTESG
+1787 CPANFYYVMTESG
-1800 ELYKFNMFTYDGG
+1800 ALYKFTIYSNDGG
-1813 EGYSMV
+1813 KNYGLN
-1819 MEDLGNTG
+1819 MEFVGFSG

-1834 AVSGGQYASM
+1834 AVTGGPYASM
-1844 IYDQATG
+1844 IYDQQTG

-1856 SYQDGETAKLYA
+1856 HYSDGEFAKLYA
-1868 IDPAKLIPA
+1868 IDPAELIPA
-1877 EIGNFGE
+1877 EIGDFGE

-1891 LYQYNRATD
+1891 LYQYQRATD
-1900 LTLKVNPTDVTI
+1900 LTLKLSTNEETI
-1912 YVGES
+1912 YVGDS
-1917 KEISTKVILGSTN
+1917 VTVDAKVILGSTKDV
-1930 ELTWSSAN
+1930 TWTSSDNA
-1938 TDVATVENGVI
+1938 VAKVENGVI
-1949 TGAGEGTTTVTAT
+1949 TGVAEGTATITAT
-1962 TVAVNAA
+1962 TVATNKA
-1969 GEHVSK
+1969 GQHVSQ
-1975 DINVTVKGYVN
+1975 DVAVTVKPLMSIN
-1986 VDATVNAQV
+1986 TKVNAQV
-1995 TNENG
+1995 ETAEG
-2000 TAWSQIDLGTKAI
+2000 TSWVTVDLSNMSTTKLGDAE
-2013 TAKSGYT
+2013 TTMYGGGY
-2020 ATQFY
+2020 AL
-2025 GAGYSAGALWGTDIY
+2025 GSLWGTDVKSE
-2040 DAAGHIYKVNATTFE
+2040 AGNIYKIDATTFAE
-2055 ESQGSECSTSYAIR
+2055 TKGSGCSTDYAIR
-2069 DVAENPAVSF
+2069 DLTVSPEVSF
-2079 TLTEENGTKHSATTF
+2079 KLTENGNVHEATTF
-2094 GDPIYISNSDGLYEL
+2094 GSPIYITNTDGLYEL
-2109 ADYAEGSLSGWR
+2109 LDFEGGSISGWPGSSSY
-2121 ANPNYADLVAIAYIG
+2121 ANLAAIDYVG
-2136 DVTVDVVNSML
+2136 DITVDVVNNML
-2147 PASSPITEC
+2147 GDDPITEC

-2164 YYVLNAD
+2164 YYVLSTD
-2171 GDLYQFITVPVWD
+2171 GTVYQYITVPSWD
-2184 TTAAAGEEVSA
+2184 VNAAKGEEVSA
-2195 TLVRGLL
+2195 ILIRGVV
-2202 GNIGVTFEDTMNVS
+2202 GNIGITFQDPMALSAEFV
-2216 MDYIELDDSYG
+2216 ELGENSYG

-2232 ATDASIY
+2232 ATSGSFY
-2239 YANLTQQNADTG
+2239 YANLAGENIVA
-2251 AIPTGKV
+2251 GKV
-2258 CKLNGVT
+2258 GSLADATN
-2265 GISGLYSATPTASG
+2265 ISSLYTTETASG
-2279 DSIPADLLKM
+2279 DAAKNLLRNAETMSVARAANNVEAEKGSERRDLLSS
-2289 MGIETKASVNVAK
+2289 ENV
-2302 VPAPAKGEED
+2302 
-2312 GYAVETGALISMRSD
+2312 S
-2327 VMTALDVSEMSSKA
+2327 MSSNVKPVEKTSEKA
-2341 RLESAGEAVNAST
+2341 EVVSMVKATVNKTSGT
-2354 GSLNALKV
+2354 LNALKV
-2362 QQTERPQSVT
+2362 KQTERPQSIK
-2372 PSKGEAED
+2372 PSTGDAAN
-2380 HVLTVAISED
+2380 HVLTVTISDD

-2396 KYVVKYDPAKV
+2396 KYVVEYDPAKV
-2407 TLTGKTSTQAYKSF
+2407 TLTSKTSSQAYKSF
-2421 YVDEAKGEVTFAFAS
+2421 NVDETNGKITFAFAA

-2476 DEKVIKIENEV
+2476 DEKVIKIEDEV
-2487 GEHVWDE
+2487 EHKYGEPVWSWTGVESATATFTCEYDATHTQVVNATITSE
-2494 GKVTK
+2494 VTK
-2499 EPTCTEEGE
+2499 P
-2508 KLYTCKKC
+2508 
-2516 GETRTEKIKALG
+2516 
-2528 HAWDNGVVTKEP
+2528 
-2540 TCTEKGVKTY
+2540 
-2550 TCSRCK
+2550 
-2556 ETKTEDVA
+2556 
-2564 ALGHAWDNGVVTKEP
+2564 
-2579 TCTEKGVK
+2579 
-2587 TYTCSRCKETK
+2587 
-2598 TEDVAALG
+2598 
-2606 HNWKHVEKA
+2606 
-2615 ATCTEDGLSE
+2615 ATCTEDG
-2625 DVCTRCNAKQ
+2625 VCTYTATVTFEGKTYTDTKTRT
-2635 NSKVLP
+2635 LP
-2641 ALGHDWDNGVV
+2641 A
-2652 TKEPTCTEDGVKTF
+2652 T
-2666 TCKRCQETKTEVI
+2666 
-2679 KATGEHTWNEG
+2679 
-2690 VVTKEPTCTEKGVKT
+2690 
-2705 FTCTKCD
+2705 
-2712 ATKTEELAALG
+2712 
-2723 HDYVTK
+2723 
-2729 RTEPTCTE
+2729 
-2737 DGKEEEVCSRCGD
+2737 
-2750 VKSSKVLPALGHDWD
+2750 
-2765 EGKVTTE
+2765 
-2772 PTCTEK
+2772 
-2778 GVKTFTCKRCQET
+2778 
-2791 KTEEINA
+2791 
-2798 LGHDYVTKRIEPTCT
+2798 
-2813 EDGKLEEAC
+2813 
-2822 SRCGDVKYSRV
+2822 
-2833 IPALGHNFRKNAQTG
+2833 GHNFRKNAQTG

-2875 PGKDDTKFPFT
+2875 PGKNDTKFPFI

-2992 FAEYNDIEIVA
+2992 YAEYNGIEIVA

>member
-83 VDGGRDTQYAEG
+83 VDGSRDTQYAEG

-287 GGKISADKAYVN
+287 SGKISADKAYVS

-405 GFSRVD
+405 GFSRVND
-411 GDYAEIMASL
+411 DYAEIMASL

-487 NVFYNETDYSN
+487 NVFWNETDYSN

-521 EDFEGIDVTGKIV
+521 EDYEGIDVTGKVV

-542 FYLKGVNAVEAGA
+542 FYVKGENAVNAGA

-575 NKTAPCVSIT
+575 TKTAPCVSIT

-597 KAEDASYATGS
+597 KAEDESYATGS
-608 MTINKGISSVV
+608 MTINKGISSVI

-661 EGAHTSHTA
+661 DGAHTSHTA

-705 LDARALI
+705 LDARALT

-728 NAGEYTY
+728 NAGEYIY

-784 EYSFEFSINNLSGTV
+784 EYTFEFSINNLSGTV
-799 QEYTFS
+799 QEYTIS

-848 VPTVGYKCDVN
+848 VPTVGYECDVN
-859 KDGKTDAADAQAILD
+859 KDEKTDAADAQAILD

-1085 VFGAYYYTNGAAWR
+1085 FFGAYYYTNGASWKQ
-1099 NTAASLTANQKIASL
+1099 TQASLTANQKIASL

-1123 AGIALIPEY
+1123 AGVALIPEY

-1176 KDMMTGELTV
+1176 KDMMTGALTV
-1186 VAQDNQY
+1186 VAKDNQY
-1193 IAFMGLY
+1193 IAFMGLF
-1200 NASGKKILTIDGAQ
+1200 NASGKKILTIDGTQ

-1277 TSRGNGPRWVEIDP
+1277 TNRGNGPRWVEIDP

-1339 QKVASF
+1339 QKVAPF

-1360 NPKDQTMYVLTNRI
+1360 NPKDQTMYVLTNR
-1374 SNVTSGTIDSDNTG
+1374 VTDITRGTIDSDNTG

-1442 IHLYQYT
+1442 VYLYQYT

-1455 GALTLDGEKI
+1455 GALTLDGAKI

-1511 TPEATQLVSGSSA
+1511 TPEATQLVSGSGA

-1544 PTTAQVT
+1544 PTTAQAT

-1605 AVGEANI
+1605 AVGEADI

-1690 MFGIDP
+1690 MFGVDP

-1702 SYGTIASSWQWS
+1702 SYGTIVSDWQWS

-1721 VEEGLFGKMVGICM
+1721 VEEGLFGRMVGICK
-1735 NGTYLEMLNPV
+1735 NGTYMELLNPA
-1746 EGTLSYWDL
+1746 EGTLSAFDL
-1755 STKGFADDPLAVI
+1755 SSKGFADDPLAVI

-1774 TYDYEYL
+1774 TYDYNYL
-1781 WYSYPD
+1781 WNSYPD

-1800 ELYKFNMFTYDGG
+1800 ELYKFNIFTYTEG
-1813 EGYSMV
+1813 ESYSMV

-1834 AVSGGQYASM
+1834 AVTGGQYASM

-1868 IDPAKLIPA
+1868 IDPAELIPA
-1877 EIGNFGE
+1877 EIGSFGE

-1938 TDVATVENGVI
+1938 PDVATVENGVI
-1949 TGAGEGTTTVTAT
+1949 TGAGEGNTTVTVT
-1962 TVAVNAA
+1962 TVDTNAA
-1969 GEHVSK
+1969 GKHVSK
-1975 DINVTVKGYVN
+1975 DINVNVKGYVN

-1995 TNENG
+1995 TNEHG

-2020 ATQFY
+2020 ATKFY

-2079 TLTEENGTKHSATTF
+2079 TLTEENGTVHSATTF

-2109 ADYAEGSLSGWR
+2109 ADYVEGSLSGWR

-2136 DVTVDVVNSML
+2136 DITVDVVNNML
-2147 PASSPITEC
+2147 GDNPITEC
-2156 DAGTTCHV
+2156 DSGTTCHV

-2171 GDLYQFITVPVWD
+2171 GDLYQYITVPVWD
-2184 TTAAAGEEVSA
+2184 TTAEAGEEVSA
-2195 TLVRGLL
+2195 TLVRGRL
-2202 GNIGVTFEDTMNVS
+2202 GNIGMTFEDTMNVS
-2216 MDYIELDDSYG
+2216 MDYISLADSNG

-2239 YANLTQQNADTG
+2239 YANLTQQDAETR

-2265 GISGLYSATPTASG
+2265 GISGLYSAAPTASG
-2279 DSIPADLLKM
+2279 DSIPVDLLKM
-2289 MGIETKASVNVAK
+2289 MGIETKAPVNVAK
-2302 VPAPAKGEED
+2302 VQAPAKGEED
-2312 GYAVETGALISMRSD
+2312 GYALETGALISMRSD
-2327 VMTALDVSEMSSKA
+2327 SMTALDVSEMSSKA

-2362 QQTERPQSVT
+2362 KQTERPQSIK
-2372 PSKGEAED
+2372 PSTGDAAN
-2380 HVLTVAISED
+2380 HVLTVTISDD

-2396 KYVVKYDPAKV
+2396 KYVVEYDPAKV
-2407 TLTGKTSTQAYKSF
+2407 TLTSKTSSQAYKSF
-2421 YVDEAKGEVTFAFAS
+2421 NVDETNGKITFAFAA

-2476 DEKVIKIENEV
+2476 DEKVIKIEDEV
-2487 GEHVWDE
+2487 EHKYGEPVWSWTGVESATATFTCEHDATHTQVVNATITSE
-2494 GKVTK
+2494 VTK
-2499 EPTCTEEGE
+2499 P
-2508 KLYTCKKC
+2508 
-2516 GETRTEKIKALG
+2516 
-2528 HAWDNGVVTKEP
+2528 
-2540 TCTEKGVKTY
+2540 
-2550 TCSRCK
+2550 
-2556 ETKTEDVA
+2556 
-2564 ALGHAWDNGVVTKEP
+2564 
-2579 TCTEKGVK
+2579 
-2587 TYTCSRCKETK
+2587 
-2598 TEDVAALG
+2598 
-2606 HNWKHVEKA
+2606 
-2615 ATCTEDGLSE
+2615 ATCTEDGVRTYTATVTFEGKTYTDTKTDVIKATGHKWGEPTWSWTNVDSATASFTCENDASHKETVKATITVE
-2625 DVCTRCNAKQ
+2625 D
-2635 NSKVLP
+2635 
-2641 ALGHDWDNGVV
+2641 
-2652 TKEPTCTEDGVKTF
+2652 TKKATCTEDGVRTYTATVTLDGKVYTD
-2666 TCKRCQETKTEVI
+2666 TKT
-2679 KATGEHTWNEG
+2679 
-2690 VVTKEPTCTEKGVKT
+2690 
-2705 FTCTKCD
+2705 
-2712 ATKTEELAALG
+2712 
-2723 HDYVTK
+2723 
-2729 RTEPTCTE
+2729 RT
-2737 DGKEEEVCSRCGD
+2737 
-2750 VKSSKVLPALGHDWD
+2750 LPA
-2765 EGKVTTE
+2765 T
-2772 PTCTEK
+2772 
-2778 GVKTFTCKRCQET
+2778 
-2791 KTEEINA
+2791 
-2798 LGHDYVTKRIEPTCT
+2798 
-2813 EDGKLEEAC
+2813 
-2822 SRCGDVKYSRV
+2822 
-2833 IPALGHNFRKNAQTG
+2833 GHNFRKNAQTG

-2854 CGKVLGESENTKPT
+2854 CGKVLGESENT

-2992 FAEYNDIEIVA
+2992 YAEYNGIEIVA

-3046 EVAMALYTYLTKVA
+3046 EVATALYAYLTKVA

>member
-1 MLCGGNKPCLPT
+1 MVT
-13 HGKSLLK
+13 
-20 EGKNM
+20 E
-25 KKHLPI
+25 
-31 RLLSM
+31 
-36 LLVLAMCVG
+36 LA
-45 LVVPSFA
+45 
-52 AGSSQ
+52 
-57 TASLEFEK
+57 
-65 LDDPVSEKLLE
+65 
-76 SALDKES
+76 
-83 VDGGRDTQYAEG
+83 
-95 EIVRVSI
+95 
-102 VLEDASTV
+102 
-110 EKFGSTDLSS
+110 
-120 AAVAYRDSLKGKQN
+120 
-134 SMVQKIDAALKDSI
+134 
-148 DVVWNLTFAGN
+148 
-159 IISANVRYEQI
+159 
-170 EEIAKVQGV
+170 
-179 KKVFIENRY
+179 
-188 EPMVVDKNETN
+188 
-199 DPNMATSSA
+199 
-208 QIGSST
+208 
-214 AWAAG
+214 
-219 YTGAGS
+219 
-225 KIAVIDT
+225 
-232 GIDYEQQS
+232 
-240 FSAAGYEYSIAHI
+240 
-253 AGLKGM
+253 
-259 SVDEYKKEAGIL
+259 
-271 TKADLTAD
+271 
-279 VLSQLNAA
+279 
-287 GGKISADKAYVN
+287 
-299 AKIPFAYNYIDKNY
+299 
-313 TIDHVHDTQGEH
+313 
-325 GSHVEGIAAAN
+325 
-336 AYIQQ
+336 
-341 ADGTFASALDTV
+341 
-353 KVQGVAPDAQLV
+353 
-365 VMKVFGSGGGA
+365 
-376 YDSDYMVAIEDAVM
+376 
-390 LGCDSV
+390 
-396 NLSLGSGSP
+396 
-405 GFSRVD
+405 
-411 GDYAEIMASL
+411 
-421 ANCGTV
+421 
-427 VSMSAGNSGYWA
+427 
-439 ENAQLG
+439 
-445 YLYADDV
+445 
-452 SMQMDGSPGSFT
+452 
-464 NSLAVASV
+464 
-472 DNDGFTGSYFTVGDM
+472 
-487 NVFYNETDYSN
+487 
-498 AKLETLAGT
+498 
-507 HDYVILPAGVAGNA
+507 
-521 EDFEGIDVTGKIV
+521 
-534 FVQRGGIS
+534 
-542 FYLKGVNAVEAGA
+542 
-555 IATVVYNN
+555 
-563 AAGVINMDLSDY
+563 
-575 NKTAPCVSIT
+575 
-585 MADGLAIWDAST
+585 
-597 KAEDASYATGS
+597 
-608 MTINKGISSVV
+608 
-619 YGSDHYTMSSFSSWG
+619 
-634 VPGSLELKP
+634 
-643 EITAPGGSIYS
+643 
-654 VNGAHNG
+654 
-661 EGAHTSHTA
+661 
-670 YETMSGTSMAS
+670 
-681 PQVAGMAAV
+681 
-690 MGQYIR
+690 QYI
-696 ENKLDEKTG
+696 K
-705 LDARALI
+705 
-712 NSLLMS
+712 
-718 TATPLKGYDD
+718 
-728 NAGEYTY
+728 
-735 SVMNQGAGLANVGN
+735 
-749 AVSAAS
+749 AS
-755 YILMKD
+755 
-761 NLSGTAA
+761 
-768 DGKVKAEFGDD
+768 
-779 PERTG
+779 
-784 EYSFEFSINNLSGTV
+784 SI
-799 QEYTFS
+799 
-805 ADVFTQDIFQS
+805 
-816 AYNAAGDSAVFMDTL
+816 
-831 TAPLAADVTYDV
+831 
-843 DGKTF
+843 
-848 VPTVGYKCDVN
+848 
-859 KDGKTDAADAQAILD
+859 DAADAQAILD

-930 LTAETKAYLDQYY
+930 LTAQAKAYLDQYY

-1085 VFGAYYYTNGAAWR
+1085 FFGAYYYTNGASWKQ
-1099 NTAASLTANQKIASL
+1099 TQASLTANQKIASL

-1123 AGIALIPEY
+1123 AGVALIPEY

-1176 KDMMTGELTV
+1176 KDMMTGALTV
-1186 VAQDNQY
+1186 VAKDNQY

-1200 NASGKKILTIDGAQ
+1200 NASGKKILTIDGTQ

-1868 IDPAKLIPA
+1868 IDPAVLIPA
-1877 EIGNFGE
+1877 EVGNFGE

-1938 TDVATVENGVI
+1938 PDVATVENGVI

-2040 DAAGHIYKVNATTFE
+2040 DAAGHMYKVNATTFE
-2055 ESQGSECSTSYAIR
+2055 ETQGSECSTSYAIR
-2069 DVAENPAVSF
+2069 DMAENPAVDF
-2079 TLTEENGTKHSATTF
+2079 TLTEADGTKHSARTF

-2109 ADYAEGSLSGWR
+2109 ADYVEGSLSGWR

-2136 DVTVDVVNSML
+2136 DITVDVVNSML

-2216 MDYIELDDSYG
+2216 MDYISLADSNG

-2265 GISGLYSATPTASG
+2265 GISGLYSAAPTASG

-2289 MGIETKASVNVAK
+2289 MGIETKAPVSVAK

-2312 GYAVETGALISMRSD
+2312 GYAVETGAILSMRSD

-2540 TCTEKGVKTY
+2540 TCTEKGVKT
-2550 TCSRCK
+2550 
-2556 ETKTEDVA
+2556 
-2564 ALGHAWDNGVVTKEP
+2564 
-2579 TCTEKGVK
+2579 
-2587 TYTCSRCKETK
+2587 
-2598 TEDVAALG
+2598 
-2606 HNWKHVEKA
+2606 
-2615 ATCTEDGLSE
+2615 
-2625 DVCTRCNAKQ
+2625 
-2635 NSKVLP
+2635 
-2641 ALGHDWDNGVV
+2641 
-2652 TKEPTCTEDGVKTF
+2652 
-2666 TCKRCQETKTEVI
+2666 
-2679 KATGEHTWNEG
+2679 
-2690 VVTKEPTCTEKGVKT
+2690 
-2705 FTCTKCD
+2705 FTCTKCN

-2798 LGHDYVTKRIEPTCT
+2798 LGHDYVTKRTEPTCT

-2833 IPALGHNFRKNAQTG
+2833 IPATGHNFRKNAQTG

-2992 FAEYNDIEIVA
+2992 FAEFNGIEIVA

>member
-498 AKLETLAGT
+498 AKLGTLAGT

-555 IATVVYNN
+555 IATIVYNN

-608 MTINKGISSVV
+608 MTINEGISSVV

-779 PERTG
+779 PARTG
-784 EYSFEFSINNLSGTV
+784 EYTFEFSINNLSGTV

-925 KVTIK
+925 KVTVK

-988 ATLVEQLYGD
+988 STLVEQLYGD

-1052 YAMSVIRNAAAAVY
+1052 YAVSVIRNAAAAVY
-1066 FVKDET
+1066 FVKDEA

-1123 AGIALIPEY
+1123 AGVALIPEY
-1132 YEDGAALDKSAIEK
+1132 YEDGAALDKNAIEK
-1146 LITSDK
+1146 LITSDV
-1152 LGDGAYFAN
+1152 LGEGAYFAN
-1161 TYTVDNTAPELLDVE
+1161 TYTVDDTAPELLDVE
-1176 KDMMTGELTV
+1176 KDLMTGELTV
-1186 VAQDNQY
+1186 VAKDNQY
-1193 IAFMGLY
+1193 IAFVGLY
-1200 NASGKKILTIDGAQ
+1200 NASGKKILTIDGTQ

-1339 QKVASF
+1339 QKVAAF

-1360 NPKDQTMYVLTNRI
+1360 NPKDQTMYVLTNH
-1374 SNVTSGTIDSDNTG
+1374 VTDITRGTIDADNTG

-1406 ITVNHPSSS
+1406 ITVNHHSSS
-1415 AAFHALRTLAIDANG
+1415 AAFRTLRTLAIDANG

-1437 ASGSN
+1437 ASGSSN
-1442 IHLYQYT
+1442 VYLYQYT
-1449 LDEIAD
+1449 LDEIVD
-1455 GALTLDGEKI
+1455 GALTLDGAEI
-1465 GKSGMYVTSYASM
+1465 GESGMYVTSYASM

-1493 GVKSSGDVD
+1493 GTKSSNDID

-1511 TPEATQLVSGSSA
+1511 TAEATQLVSGSGA
-1524 NQFYDHLVGLY
+1524 NQFYDHVVGLY

-1544 PTTAQVT
+1544 PTTAPAT

-1557 HALTLLKGSAY
+1557 HALTLLKGSTY

-1582 TVTWTSSNT
+1582 TVTWTSSNP

-1605 AVGEANI
+1605 AVGEADI
-1612 TVASKAN
+1612 TAASKAN

-1635 IKASALIYGDDSK
+1635 IKASALIYGTDSK

-1675 LHEGELLVHNGSGNT
+1675 LHEGEILVHNGSGNT
-1690 MFGIDP
+1690 MFGVDP

-1735 NGTYLEMLNPV
+1735 NGTYMELLNPA
-1746 EGTLSYWDL
+1746 EGTLTYFDL
-1755 STKGFADDPLAVI
+1755 SAKGFADDPLAVI
-1768 AFIGSG
+1768 AYAGSG
-1774 TYDYEYL
+1774 TYDYNYL
-1781 WYSYPD
+1781 WYNYPD

-1800 ELYKFNMFTYDGG
+1800 ELYKFNIFTYDEG
-1813 EGYSMV
+1813 ESYSMA

-1834 AVSGGQYASM
+1834 AVTGGQYASM

-1868 IDPAKLIPA
+1868 INPAALIPA

-1900 LTLKVNPTDVTI
+1900 LTLKVKPTDVTI

-1938 TDVATVENGVI
+1938 PDVATVENGVI
-1949 TGAGEGTTTVTAT
+1949 TGAGEGTTTVTVT

-1986 VDATVNAQV
+1986 VDATVNAQI
-1995 TNENG
+1995 TNESG

-2079 TLTEENGTKHSATTF
+2079 TLTEEDGTVHSATTF
-2094 GDPIYISNSDGLYEL
+2094 GDPIYISNTDGLYEL
-2109 ADYAEGSLSGWR
+2109 VDYVEGSISGWR
-2121 ANPNYADLVAIAYIG
+2121 ANSNYTDLVAIAYIG
-2136 DVTVDVVNSML
+2136 DITVDVLNNTL
-2147 PASSPITEC
+2147 ISPITKC

-2171 GDLYQFITVPVWD
+2171 GDLYQFITVPIWD
-2184 TTAAAGEEVSA
+2184 TTADAGEEVSA

-2216 MDYIELDDSYG
+2216 MDYIELADSYG

-2239 YANLTQQNADTG
+2239 YANLTLQDADTG

-2258 CKLNGVT
+2258 CKLDGVT
-2265 GISGLYSATPTASG
+2265 GISGLYSAAPTASG

-2289 MGIETKASVNVAK
+2289 MGIETKAPVSVAK

-2312 GYAVETGALISMRSD
+2312 GYAVETGAILSMRSD

-2362 QQTERPQSVT
+2362 KQTERPQSIK
-2372 PSKGEAED
+2372 PSTGDAAN
-2380 HVLTVAISED
+2380 HVLTVTISDD

-2396 KYVVKYDPAKV
+2396 KYVVEYDPAKV
-2407 TLTGKTSTQAYKSF
+2407 TLTSKTSSQAYKSF
-2421 YVDEAKGEVTFAFAS
+2421 NVDETNGKITFAFAA

-2476 DEKVIKIENEV
+2476 DEKVIKIEDEV
-2487 GEHVWDE
+2487 EHKYGEPTWNWTGVESATATFTCEHDATHTQVVNATITSE
-2494 GKVTK
+2494 VTK
-2499 EPTCTEEGE
+2499 E
-2508 KLYTCKKC
+2508 
-2516 GETRTEKIKALG
+2516 
-2528 HAWDNGVVTKEP
+2528 
-2540 TCTEKGVKTY
+2540 
-2550 TCSRCK
+2550 
-2556 ETKTEDVA
+2556 
-2564 ALGHAWDNGVVTKEP
+2564 
-2579 TCTEKGVK
+2579 
-2587 TYTCSRCKETK
+2587 
-2598 TEDVAALG
+2598 
-2606 HNWKHVEKA
+2606 
-2615 ATCTEDGLSE
+2615 ATCTEDG
-2625 DVCTRCNAKQ
+2625 VRTYTAT
-2635 NSKVLP
+2635 
-2641 ALGHDWDNGVV
+2641 V
-2652 TKEPTCTEDGVKTF
+2652 TFEGKTY
-2666 TCKRCQETKTEVI
+2666 TDTKTETI
-2679 KATGEHTWNEG
+2679 KATGEHT
-2690 VVTKEPTCTEKGVKT
+2690 
-2705 FTCTKCD
+2705 
-2712 ATKTEELAALG
+2712 
-2723 HDYVTK
+2723 
-2729 RTEPTCTE
+2729 
-2737 DGKEEEVCSRCGD
+2737 
-2750 VKSSKVLPALGHDWD
+2750 WD

-2778 GVKTFTCKRCQET
+2778 GIKTYTCKKCDAT

-2833 IPALGHNFRKNAQTG
+2833 IPATGHNFRKNAQTG

-2854 CGKVLGESENTKPT
+2854 CGKVLGESENTKPS

-2875 PGKDDTKFPFT
+2875 PGKDDTKFPFI

-2992 FAEYNDIEIVA
+2992 YAEYNGIEIVA

>member
-83 VDGGRDTQYAEG
+83 VDGSRDTQYAEG

-287 GGKISADKAYVN
+287 SGKISADKAYVS

-405 GFSRVD
+405 GFSRVND
-411 GDYAEIMASL
+411 DYAEIMASL

-487 NVFYNETDYSN
+487 NVFWNETDYSN

-521 EDFEGIDVTGKIV
+521 EDYEGIDVTGKVV

-542 FYLKGVNAVEAGA
+542 FYVKGENAVNAGA

-575 NKTAPCVSIT
+575 TKTAPCVSIT

-597 KAEDASYATGS
+597 KAEDESYATGS
-608 MTINKGISSVV
+608 MTINKGISSVI

-661 EGAHTSHTA
+661 DGAHTSHTA

-705 LDARALI
+705 LDARALT

-728 NAGEYTY
+728 NAGEYIY

-784 EYSFEFSINNLSGTV
+784 EYTFEFSINNLSGTV

-848 VPTVGYKCDVN
+848 VPTVGYECDVN
-859 KDGKTDAADAQAILD
+859 KDEKTDAADAQAILD

-1017 PGEKNETIYTVNPY
+1017 PGEKSETIYTVNPY

-1085 VFGAYYYTNGAAWR
+1085 FFGAYYYTNGASWKQ
-1099 NTAASLTANQKIASL
+1099 TQASLTANQKIASL

-1123 AGIALIPEY
+1123 AGVALIPEY

-1176 KDMMTGELTV
+1176 KDMMTGALTV
-1186 VAQDNQY
+1186 VAKDNQY
-1193 IAFMGLY
+1193 IAFMGLF
-1200 NASGKKILTIDGAQ
+1200 NASGKKILTIDGTQ

-1277 TSRGNGPRWVEIDP
+1277 TKRGNGPRWVEIDP

-1339 QKVASF
+1339 QKVAPF

-1360 NPKDQTMYVLTNRI
+1360 NPKDQTMYVLTNR
-1374 SNVTSGTIDSDNTG
+1374 VTDITRGTIDSDNTG

-1442 IHLYQYT
+1442 VYLYQYT

-1455 GALTLDGEKI
+1455 GALTLDGAKI

-1511 TPEATQLVSGSSA
+1511 TPEATQLVSGSGA

-1544 PTTAQVT
+1544 PTTAQAT
-1551 KVELSE
+1551 KVELRE

-1605 AVGEANI
+1605 AVGEADI

-1690 MFGIDP
+1690 MFGVDP

-1702 SYGTIASSWQWS
+1702 SYGTIVSDWQWS

-1721 VEEGLFGKMVGICM
+1721 VEEGLFGRMVGICK
-1735 NGTYLEMLNPV
+1735 NGTYMELLNPA
-1746 EGTLSYWDL
+1746 EGTLSAFDL
-1755 STKGFADDPLAVI
+1755 SSKGFADDPLAVI

-1774 TYDYEYL
+1774 TYDYNYL

-1800 ELYKFNMFTYDGG
+1800 ELYKFNIFTYTEG
-1813 EGYSMV
+1813 ESYSMV

-1834 AVSGGQYASM
+1834 AVTGGQYASM

-1868 IDPAKLIPA
+1868 IDPAELIPA
-1877 EIGNFGE
+1877 EIGSFGE

-1938 TDVATVENGVI
+1938 PDVATVENGVI
-1949 TGAGEGTTTVTAT
+1949 TGAGEGNTTVTVT
-1962 TVAVNAA
+1962 TVDTNAA
-1969 GEHVSK
+1969 GKHVSK
-1975 DINVTVKGYVN
+1975 DINVNVKGYVN

-2020 ATQFY
+2020 ATKFY

-2079 TLTEENGTKHSATTF
+2079 TLTEENGTVHSATTF

-2109 ADYAEGSLSGWR
+2109 ADYVEGSLSGWR

-2136 DVTVDVVNSML
+2136 DITVDVVNNML
-2147 PASSPITEC
+2147 GDNPITEC
-2156 DAGTTCHV
+2156 DSGTTCHV

-2171 GDLYQFITVPVWD
+2171 GDLYQYITVPVWD

-2195 TLVRGLL
+2195 TLVRGRL
-2202 GNIGVTFEDTMNVS
+2202 GNIGMTFEDTMNVS
-2216 MDYIELDDSYG
+2216 MDYISLADSNG

-2239 YANLTQQNADTG
+2239 YANLTQQDAETR

-2265 GISGLYSATPTASG
+2265 GISGLYSAAPTASG

-2289 MGIETKASVNVAK
+2289 MGIETKAPVNVAK
-2302 VPAPAKGEED
+2302 VQAPAKGEED
-2312 GYAVETGALISMRSD
+2312 GYALETGALISMRSD
-2327 VMTALDVSEMSSKA
+2327 SMTALDVSEMSSKA

-2362 QQTERPQSVT
+2362 KQTERPQSIK
-2372 PSKGEAED
+2372 PSTGDAAN
-2380 HVLTVAISED
+2380 HVLTVTISDD

-2396 KYVVKYDPAKV
+2396 KYVVEYDPAKV
-2407 TLTGKTSTQAYKSF
+2407 TLTSKTSSQAYKSF
-2421 YVDEAKGEVTFAFAS
+2421 NVDETNGKITFAFAA

-2476 DEKVIKIENEV
+2476 DEKVIKIEDEV
-2487 GEHVWDE
+2487 EHKYGEPVWSWTGVESATATFTCENDASHKQVVNATITSE
-2494 GKVTK
+2494 VTK
-2499 EPTCTEEGE
+2499 P
-2508 KLYTCKKC
+2508 
-2516 GETRTEKIKALG
+2516 
-2528 HAWDNGVVTKEP
+2528 
-2540 TCTEKGVKTY
+2540 
-2550 TCSRCK
+2550 
-2556 ETKTEDVA
+2556 
-2564 ALGHAWDNGVVTKEP
+2564 
-2579 TCTEKGVK
+2579 
-2587 TYTCSRCKETK
+2587 
-2598 TEDVAALG
+2598 
-2606 HNWKHVEKA
+2606 
-2615 ATCTEDGLSE
+2615 ATCTEDGVRTYTATVTFEGKTYTDTKTDVIKATGHKWGEPTWSWTNVDSATASFTCENDASHKETVKATITVE
-2625 DVCTRCNAKQ
+2625 D
-2635 NSKVLP
+2635 
-2641 ALGHDWDNGVV
+2641 
-2652 TKEPTCTEDGVKTF
+2652 TKKATCTEDGVRTYTATVTLDGKVYTD
-2666 TCKRCQETKTEVI
+2666 TKT
-2679 KATGEHTWNEG
+2679 
-2690 VVTKEPTCTEKGVKT
+2690 
-2705 FTCTKCD
+2705 
-2712 ATKTEELAALG
+2712 
-2723 HDYVTK
+2723 
-2729 RTEPTCTE
+2729 RT
-2737 DGKEEEVCSRCGD
+2737 
-2750 VKSSKVLPALGHDWD
+2750 LPA
-2765 EGKVTTE
+2765 T
-2772 PTCTEK
+2772 
-2778 GVKTFTCKRCQET
+2778 
-2791 KTEEINA
+2791 
-2798 LGHDYVTKRIEPTCT
+2798 
-2813 EDGKLEEAC
+2813 
-2822 SRCGDVKYSRV
+2822 
-2833 IPALGHNFRKNAQTG
+2833 GHNFRKNAQTG

-2854 CGKVLGESENTKPT
+2854 CGKVLGESENT

>member
-396 NLSLGSGSP
+396 NLSLGSGS
-405 GFSRVD
+405 RVD

-472 DNDGFTGSYFTVGDM
+472 DNDGFTGSYFTVGDV
-487 NVFYNETDYSN
+487 NVFWNETDYSN

-521 EDFEGIDVTGKIV
+521 EDFEGIDVTGKVV

-542 FYLKGVNAVEAGA
+542 FYLKGENAVNAGA

-575 NKTAPCVSIT
+575 TKTAPFVSIT

-597 KAEDASYATGS
+597 KAEDESYATGS

-779 PERTG
+779 PARTG
-784 EYSFEFSINNLSGTV
+784 EYTFEFSINNLSGTV

-930 LTAETKAYLDQYY
+930 LTAQAKAYLDQYY

-1085 VFGAYYYTNGAAWR
+1085 FFGAYYYTNGASWKQ
-1099 NTAASLTANQKIASL
+1099 TQASLTANQKIASL
-1114 GLKEGDKIT
+1114 GLEEGDKIT

-1176 KDMMTGELTV
+1176 KDMMTGALTV
-1186 VAQDNQY
+1186 VAKDNQY

-1200 NASGKKILTIDGAQ
+1200 NASGKKILTIDGTQ

-1360 NPKDQTMYVLTNRI
+1360 NPKDQTMYVLTNH
-1374 SNVTSGTIDSDNTG
+1374 VTDITRGTIDSDNTG

-1868 IDPAKLIPA
+1868 IDPAVLIPA
-1877 EIGNFGE
+1877 EVGNFGE

-1938 TDVATVENGVI
+1938 PDVATVENGVI
-1949 TGAGEGTTTVTAT
+1949 TGAGEGTTTVTVT
-1962 TVAVNAA
+1962 TAAVNAA

-2040 DAAGHIYKVNATTFE
+2040 DAAGHMYKVNATTFE
-2055 ESQGSECSTSYAIR
+2055 ETQGSECSTSYAIR
-2069 DVAENPAVSF
+2069 DMAENPAVDF
-2079 TLTEENGTKHSATTF
+2079 TLTEADGTKHSARTF

-2109 ADYAEGSLSGWR
+2109 ADYVEGSLSGWR

-2136 DVTVDVVNSML
+2136 DITVDVVNSML

-2171 GDLYQFITVPVWD
+2171 GDLYQFITVPIWD

-2265 GISGLYSATPTASG
+2265 GISGLYSAAPTASG

-2289 MGIETKASVNVAK
+2289 MGIETKAPVSVAK

-2312 GYAVETGALISMRSD
+2312 GYAVETGAILSMRSD

-2362 QQTERPQSVT
+2362 KQTERPQSIK
-2372 PSKGEAED
+2372 PSTGDAAN
-2380 HVLTVAISED
+2380 HVLTVTISDD

-2396 KYVVKYDPAKV
+2396 KYVVEYDPAKV
-2407 TLTGKTSTQAYKSF
+2407 TLTSKTSSQAYKSF
-2421 YVDEAKGEVTFAFAS
+2421 NVDETNGKITFAFAA

-2476 DEKVIKIENEV
+2476 DEKVIKIEDEV
-2487 GEHVWDE
+2487 EHKYGEPVWSWTGVESATATFTCENDASHTQVVNATITSE
-2494 GKVTK
+2494 VTK
-2499 EPTCTEEGE
+2499 P
-2508 KLYTCKKC
+2508 
-2516 GETRTEKIKALG
+2516 
-2528 HAWDNGVVTKEP
+2528 
-2540 TCTEKGVKTY
+2540 
-2550 TCSRCK
+2550 
-2556 ETKTEDVA
+2556 
-2564 ALGHAWDNGVVTKEP
+2564 
-2579 TCTEKGVK
+2579 
-2587 TYTCSRCKETK
+2587 
-2598 TEDVAALG
+2598 
-2606 HNWKHVEKA
+2606 
-2615 ATCTEDGLSE
+2615 ATCTEDG
-2625 DVCTRCNAKQ
+2625 VRTYTAT
-2635 NSKVLP
+2635 
-2641 ALGHDWDNGVV
+2641 V
-2652 TKEPTCTEDGVKTF
+2652 TFEGKTY
-2666 TCKRCQETKTEVI
+2666 TDTKTETI
-2679 KATGEHTWNEG
+2679 KATGEHTWDEG
-2690 VVTKEPTCTEKGVKT
+2690 KVTTEPTCTEKGIKT
-2705 FTCTKCD
+2705 YTCKKCD

-2737 DGKEEEVCSRCGD
+2737 DGK
-2750 VKSSKVLPALGHDWD
+2750 
-2765 EGKVTTE
+2765 
-2772 PTCTEK
+2772 
-2778 GVKTFTCKRCQET
+2778 
-2791 KTEEINA
+2791 
-2798 LGHDYVTKRIEPTCT
+2798 
-2813 EDGKLEEAC
+2813 LEEAC

-2833 IPALGHNFRKNAQTG
+2833 IPATGHNFRKNAQTG

-2992 FAEYNDIEIVA
+2992 YAEYNGIEIVA

>member
-83 VDGGRDTQYAEG
+83 VDGSRDTQYAEG

-287 GGKISADKAYVN
+287 SGKISADKAYVS

-405 GFSRVD
+405 GFSRVND
-411 GDYAEIMASL
+411 DYAEIMASL

-487 NVFYNETDYSN
+487 NVFWNETDYSN

-521 EDFEGIDVTGKIV
+521 EDYEGIDVTGKVV

-542 FYLKGVNAVEAGA
+542 FYVKGENAVNAGA

-575 NKTAPCVSIT
+575 TKTAPCVSIT

-597 KAEDASYATGS
+597 KAEDESYATGS
-608 MTINKGISSVV
+608 MTINKGISSVI

-661 EGAHTSHTA
+661 DGAHTSHTA

-705 LDARALI
+705 LDARALT

-728 NAGEYTY
+728 NAGEYIY

-784 EYSFEFSINNLSGTV
+784 EYTFEFSINNLSGTV

-848 VPTVGYKCDVN
+848 VPTVGYECDVN
-859 KDGKTDAADAQAILD
+859 KDEKTDAADAQAILD

-1085 VFGAYYYTNGAAWR
+1085 FFGAYYYTNGASWKQ
-1099 NTAASLTANQKIASL
+1099 TQASLTANQKIASL

-1123 AGIALIPEY
+1123 AGVALIPEY

-1176 KDMMTGELTV
+1176 KDMMTGALTV
-1186 VAQDNQY
+1186 VAKDNQY
-1193 IAFMGLY
+1193 IAFMGLF
-1200 NASGKKILTIDGAQ
+1200 NASGKKILTIDGTQ

-1277 TSRGNGPRWVEIDP
+1277 TNRGNGPRWVEIDP
-1291 TTLTKTEGMTDYADA
+1291 TTLTKTEGMTDYTDA

-1374 SNVTSGTIDSDNTG
+1374 SNVTSGTIDSNNTG

-1442 IHLYQYT
+1442 VYLYQYT

-1455 GALTLDGEKI
+1455 GALTLDGAKI

-1511 TPEATQLVSGSSA
+1511 TPEATQLVSGSGA

-1544 PTTAQVT
+1544 PTTAQAT

-1605 AVGEANI
+1605 AVGEADI

-1690 MFGIDP
+1690 MFGVDP

-1702 SYGTIASSWQWS
+1702 SYGTIVSDWQWS

-1721 VEEGLFGKMVGICM
+1721 VEEGLFGRMVGICK
-1735 NGTYLEMLNPV
+1735 NGTYMELLNPA
-1746 EGTLSYWDL
+1746 EGTLSAFDL
-1755 STKGFADDPLAVI
+1755 SSKGFADDPLAVI

-1774 TYDYEYL
+1774 TYDYNYL
-1781 WYSYPD
+1781 WNSYPD

-1800 ELYKFNMFTYDGG
+1800 ELYKFNIFTYTEG
-1813 EGYSMV
+1813 ESYSMV

-1834 AVSGGQYASM
+1834 AVTGGQYASM

-1868 IDPAKLIPA
+1868 IDPAELIPA
-1877 EIGNFGE
+1877 EIGSFGE

-1938 TDVATVENGVI
+1938 PDVATVENGVI
-1949 TGAGEGTTTVTAT
+1949 TGAGEGNTTVTVT
-1962 TVAVNAA
+1962 TVDTNAA
-1969 GEHVSK
+1969 GKHVSK
-1975 DINVTVKGYVN
+1975 DINVNVKGYVN

-2020 ATQFY
+2020 ATKFY

-2079 TLTEENGTKHSATTF
+2079 TLTEENGTVHSATTF

-2109 ADYAEGSLSGWR
+2109 ADYVEGSLSGWR

-2136 DVTVDVVNSML
+2136 DITVDVVNNML
-2147 PASSPITEC
+2147 GDDPITEC
-2156 DAGTTCHV
+2156 DSGTTCHV

-2171 GDLYQFITVPVWD
+2171 GDLYQYITVPVWD

-2195 TLVRGLL
+2195 TLVRGRL
-2202 GNIGVTFEDTMNVS
+2202 GNIGMTFEDTMNVS
-2216 MDYIELDDSYG
+2216 MDYISLADSNG

-2239 YANLTQQNADTG
+2239 YANLTQQDAETR

-2265 GISGLYSATPTASG
+2265 GISGLYSAAPTASG
-2279 DSIPADLLKM
+2279 DAIPADLLKM
-2289 MGIETKASVNVAK
+2289 MGIETKAPVNVAK
-2302 VPAPAKGEED
+2302 VQAPAKGEED
-2312 GYAVETGALISMRSD
+2312 GYALETGALISMRSD
-2327 VMTALDVSEMSSKA
+2327 SMTALDVSEMSSKA

-2362 QQTERPQSVT
+2362 KQTERPQSIK
-2372 PSKGEAED
+2372 PSTGDAAN
-2380 HVLTVAISED
+2380 HVLTVTISDD

-2396 KYVVKYDPAKV
+2396 KYVVEYDPAKV
-2407 TLTGKTSTQAYKSF
+2407 TLTSKTSSQAYKSF
-2421 YVDEAKGEVTFAFAS
+2421 NVDETNGKITFAFAA

-2476 DEKVIKIENEV
+2476 DEKVIKIEDEV
-2487 GEHVWDE
+2487 EHKYGEPVWSWTGVESATATFTCEHDATHTQVVNATITSE
-2494 GKVTK
+2494 VTK
-2499 EPTCTEEGE
+2499 P
-2508 KLYTCKKC
+2508 
-2516 GETRTEKIKALG
+2516 
-2528 HAWDNGVVTKEP
+2528 
-2540 TCTEKGVKTY
+2540 
-2550 TCSRCK
+2550 
-2556 ETKTEDVA
+2556 
-2564 ALGHAWDNGVVTKEP
+2564 
-2579 TCTEKGVK
+2579 
-2587 TYTCSRCKETK
+2587 
-2598 TEDVAALG
+2598 
-2606 HNWKHVEKA
+2606 
-2615 ATCTEDGLSE
+2615 ATCTEDGVRTYTATVTFEGKTYTDTKTDVIKATGHKWGEPTWSWTNVDSATASFTCENDASHKETVKATITVE
-2625 DVCTRCNAKQ
+2625 D
-2635 NSKVLP
+2635 
-2641 ALGHDWDNGVV
+2641 
-2652 TKEPTCTEDGVKTF
+2652 TKKATCTEDGVRTYTATVTLDGKVYTD
-2666 TCKRCQETKTEVI
+2666 TKT
-2679 KATGEHTWNEG
+2679 
-2690 VVTKEPTCTEKGVKT
+2690 
-2705 FTCTKCD
+2705 
-2712 ATKTEELAALG
+2712 
-2723 HDYVTK
+2723 
-2729 RTEPTCTE
+2729 RT
-2737 DGKEEEVCSRCGD
+2737 
-2750 VKSSKVLPALGHDWD
+2750 LPA
-2765 EGKVTTE
+2765 T
-2772 PTCTEK
+2772 
-2778 GVKTFTCKRCQET
+2778 
-2791 KTEEINA
+2791 
-2798 LGHDYVTKRIEPTCT
+2798 
-2813 EDGKLEEAC
+2813 
-2822 SRCGDVKYSRV
+2822 
-2833 IPALGHNFRKNAQTG
+2833 GHNFRKNAQTG

-2868 KPTTPTK
+2868 TPTK
-2875 PGKDDTKFPFT
+2875 PGKDATKFPFT

-3046 EVAMALYTYLTKVA
+3046 EVAMAPYTYLTKVA

>member
-1 MLCGGNKPCLPT
+1 M
-13 HGKSLLK
+13 
-20 EGKNM
+20 
-25 KKHLPI
+25 
-31 RLLSM
+31 
-36 LLVLAMCVG
+36 
-45 LVVPSFA
+45 
-52 AGSSQ
+52 
-57 TASLEFEK
+57 
-65 LDDPVSEKLLE
+65 
-76 SALDKES
+76 
-83 VDGGRDTQYAEG
+83 
-95 EIVRVSI
+95 
-102 VLEDASTV
+102 
-110 EKFGSTDLSS
+110 
-120 AAVAYRDSLKGKQN
+120 
-134 SMVQKIDAALKDSI
+134 
-148 DVVWNLTFAGN
+148 
-159 IISANVRYEQI
+159 
-170 EEIAKVQGV
+170 
-179 KKVFIENRY
+179 
-188 EPMVVDKNETN
+188 
-199 DPNMATSSA
+199 
-208 QIGSST
+208 
-214 AWAAG
+214 
-219 YTGAGS
+219 
-225 KIAVIDT
+225 
-232 GIDYEQQS
+232 
-240 FSAAGYEYSIAHI
+240 
-253 AGLKGM
+253 
-259 SVDEYKKEAGIL
+259 
-271 TKADLTAD
+271 
-279 VLSQLNAA
+279 
-287 GGKISADKAYVN
+287 
-299 AKIPFAYNYIDKNY
+299 
-313 TIDHVHDTQGEH
+313 
-325 GSHVEGIAAAN
+325 
-336 AYIQQ
+336 
-341 ADGTFASALDTV
+341 
-353 KVQGVAPDAQLV
+353 
-365 VMKVFGSGGGA
+365 
-376 YDSDYMVAIEDAVM
+376 
-390 LGCDSV
+390 
-396 NLSLGSGSP
+396 
-405 GFSRVD
+405 
-411 GDYAEIMASL
+411 
-421 ANCGTV
+421 
-427 VSMSAGNSGYWA
+427 
-439 ENAQLG
+439 
-445 YLYADDV
+445 
-452 SMQMDGSPGSFT
+452 
-464 NSLAVASV
+464 
-472 DNDGFTGSYFTVGDM
+472 
-487 NVFYNETDYSN
+487 
-498 AKLETLAGT
+498 
-507 HDYVILPAGVAGNA
+507 
-521 EDFEGIDVTGKIV
+521 TGKVV

-542 FYLKGVNAVEAGA
+542 FYVKGENAVNAGA

-575 NKTAPCVSIT
+575 TKTAPFVSIT
-585 MADGLAIWDAST
+585 MADGLAIWEAST
-597 KAEDASYATGS
+597 KAENGAYATGS
-608 MTINKGISSVV
+608 MTINKGISSVL

-705 LDARALI
+705 LDVRALI

-761 NLSGTAA
+761 NLSRTAA

-784 EYSFEFSINNLSGTV
+784 EYTFEFSINNLSGTV

-930 LTAETKAYLDQYY
+930 LTAQAKAYLDQYY

-1041 AAINSGSTLAK
+1041 AAINSDSTLAK
-1052 YAMSVIRNAAAAVY
+1052 YAVSVIRNAAAAVY
-1066 FVKDET
+1066 FVKDEA

-1132 YEDGAALDKSAIEK
+1132 YEDGSALDKNAIEK
-1146 LITSDK
+1146 LITSGK
-1152 LGDGAYFAN
+1152 LGEGAYFAN
-1161 TYTVDNTAPELLDVE
+1161 TYTVDDTAPELLNVE
-1176 KDMMTGELTV
+1176 KDMMTGALTV

-1277 TSRGNGPRWVEIDP
+1277 TNRGNGPRWVEIDP

-1339 QKVASF
+1339 QKVAAF

-1360 NPKDQTMYVLTNRI
+1360 NPKDQTMYVLTNH
-1374 SNVTSGTIDSDNTG
+1374 VTDITRGTIDADNTG

-1493 GVKSSGDVD
+1493 GVKSSGDAD

-1511 TPEATQLVSGSSA
+1511 ALEATQLVSGSSA

-1535 VVPANTVTL
+1535 VVPANTITL
-1544 PTTAQVT
+1544 PTTAPAT

-1582 TVTWTSSNT
+1582 TVTWTSNNT

-1605 AVGEANI
+1605 AVGEADI

-1635 IKASALIYGDDSK
+1635 IKASALIYGTDSK

-1774 TYDYEYL
+1774 TYDYNYL

-1868 IDPAKLIPA
+1868 IDPAVLIPA
-1877 EIGNFGE
+1877 EVGNFGE

-1938 TDVATVENGVI
+1938 PDVATVENGVI

-2040 DAAGHIYKVNATTFE
+2040 DAAGHMYKVNATTFE
-2055 ESQGSECSTSYAIR
+2055 ETQGSECSTSYAIR
-2069 DVAENPAVSF
+2069 DMAENPAVDF
-2079 TLTEENGTKHSATTF
+2079 TLTEADGTKHSARTF

-2109 ADYAEGSLSGWR
+2109 ADYVEGSLSGWR

-2136 DVTVDVVNSML
+2136 DITVDVVNSML

-2216 MDYIELDDSYG
+2216 MDYISLADSNG

-2265 GISGLYSATPTASG
+2265 GISGLYSAAPTASG

-2289 MGIETKASVNVAK
+2289 MGIETKAPVSVAK

-2312 GYAVETGALISMRSD
+2312 GYAVETGAILSMRSD

-2540 TCTEKGVKTY
+2540 TCTEKGVKT
-2550 TCSRCK
+2550 
-2556 ETKTEDVA
+2556 
-2564 ALGHAWDNGVVTKEP
+2564 
-2579 TCTEKGVK
+2579 
-2587 TYTCSRCKETK
+2587 
-2598 TEDVAALG
+2598 
-2606 HNWKHVEKA
+2606 
-2615 ATCTEDGLSE
+2615 
-2625 DVCTRCNAKQ
+2625 
-2635 NSKVLP
+2635 
-2641 ALGHDWDNGVV
+2641 
-2652 TKEPTCTEDGVKTF
+2652 
-2666 TCKRCQETKTEVI
+2666 
-2679 KATGEHTWNEG
+2679 
-2690 VVTKEPTCTEKGVKT
+2690 
-2705 FTCTKCD
+2705 FTCTKCN

-2798 LGHDYVTKRIEPTCT
+2798 LGHDYVTKRTEPTCT

-2833 IPALGHNFRKNAQTG
+2833 IPATGHNFRKNAQTG

-2875 PGKDDTKFPFT
+2875 PGKDDTKFPFI

-2992 FAEYNDIEIVA
+2992 YAEYNGIEIVA

>member
-287 GGKISADKAYVN
+287 SGKISADKAYVS

-487 NVFYNETDYSN
+487 NVFWNETDYSN

-521 EDFEGIDVTGKIV
+521 EDYEGIDVTGKVV

-542 FYLKGVNAVEAGA
+542 FYVKGENAVNAGA

-575 NKTAPCVSIT
+575 TKTAPCVSIT

-597 KAEDASYATGS
+597 KAEDESYATGS

-728 NAGEYTY
+728 NAGEYIY

-784 EYSFEFSINNLSGTV
+784 EYTFEFSINNLSGTV

-805 ADVFTQDIFQS
+805 ADVFTQDVFQS
-816 AYNAAGDSAVFMDTL
+816 AYNAAGDSAVFMDTW

-1031 VIEDEIPYDR
+1031 VIEDEIPYDC

-1099 NTAASLTANQKIASL
+1099 NTAASLTANQKLASL

-1132 YEDGAALDKSAIEK
+1132 YEDGAALDKNAIEK
-1146 LITSDK
+1146 LITSDV

-1161 TYTVDNTAPELLDVE
+1161 TYTVDNTAPELLNVE

-1186 VAQDNQY
+1186 VAKDNQY

-1200 NASGKKILTIDGAQ
+1200 NASGKKILTVDGTQ

-1277 TSRGNGPRWVEIDP
+1277 TKRGNGPRWVEIDP
-1291 TTLTKTEGMTDYADA
+1291 TTLTKTEGMTDYADV

-1360 NPKDQTMYVLTNRI
+1360 NPKDQTMYVLTNHI
-1374 SNVTSGTIDSDNTG
+1374 SNVTSGTIDADNTG

-1406 ITVNHPSSS
+1406 ITVNHTSSV
-1415 AAFHALRTLAIDANG
+1415 ATCRTLRTLAIDANG

-1437 ASGSN
+1437 ASGN
-1442 IHLYQYT
+1442 NVYLYQYT

-1465 GKSGMYVTSYASM
+1465 GKSGMYIASYAAM

-1511 TPEATQLVSGSSA
+1511 TPEATQLVTGSGA

-1605 AVGEANI
+1605 AVGEADI

-1721 VEEGLFGKMVGICM
+1721 VEEGLFGRMVGICM

-1755 STKGFADDPLAVI
+1755 STKGFADDPLATI

-1774 TYDYEYL
+1774 TYDYNYL

-1834 AVSGGQYASM
+1834 AVTGGQYASM

-1868 IDPAKLIPA
+1868 IDPAELIPA

-1917 KEISTKVILGSTN
+1917 KEISTKVILGDTK

-1949 TGAGEGTTTVTAT
+1949 TGAGEGTTTVTVT
-1962 TVAVNAA
+1962 TVDTNAA

-2069 DVAENPAVSF
+2069 DVAENPSVSF

-2094 GDPIYISNSDGLYEL
+2094 GDPIYISNTDGLYEL
-2109 ADYAEGSLSGWR
+2109 VDYAEGSISGWR
-2121 ANPNYADLVAIAYIG
+2121 ASTSYPDLVAIAYIG

-2171 GDLYQFITVPVWD
+2171 GDLYQFITVPIWD

-2195 TLVRGLL
+2195 TLVRGRL

-2216 MDYIELDDSYG
+2216 MDYISLADSNG

-2239 YANLTQQNADTG
+2239 YANLTQQDAETH

-2265 GISGLYSATPTASG
+2265 GISGLYSAAPTASG

-2289 MGIETKASVNVAK
+2289 MGIETKAPVNVAK
-2302 VPAPAKGEED
+2302 VQAPAKGEED
-2312 GYAVETGALISMRSD
+2312 GYALETGALISMRSD
-2327 VMTALDVSEMSSKA
+2327 SMTALDVSEMSSKA

-2362 QQTERPQSVT
+2362 KQTERPQSIK
-2372 PSKGEAED
+2372 PSTGDAAN
-2380 HVLTVAISED
+2380 HVLTVTISDD

-2396 KYVVKYDPAKV
+2396 KYVVEYDPAKV
-2407 TLTGKTSTQAYKSF
+2407 TLTSKTSSQAYKSF
-2421 YVDEAKGEVTFAFAS
+2421 NVDETNGKITFAFAA

-2476 DEKVIKIENEV
+2476 DEKVIKIEDEV
-2487 GEHVWDE
+2487 EHKYGEPVWSWTGVESATATFTCEHDATHTQVVNATITSE
-2494 GKVTK
+2494 VTK
-2499 EPTCTEEGE
+2499 PATCTEDGVRTYTATVTFEG
-2508 KLYTCKKC
+2508 
-2516 GETRTEKIKALG
+2516 
-2528 HAWDNGVVTKEP
+2528 
-2540 TCTEKGVKTY
+2540 KTY
-2550 TCSRCK
+2550 TD
-2556 ETKTEDVA
+2556 TKTDVIKA
-2564 ALGHAWDNGVVTKEP
+2564 TGHKWGEPTWSWTGVESATATFTCENDASHTQVVNATITSEVTKP
-2579 TCTEKGVK
+2579 
-2587 TYTCSRCKETK
+2587 
-2598 TEDVAALG
+2598 
-2606 HNWKHVEKA
+2606 
-2615 ATCTEDGLSE
+2615 ATCTEDGLRTYTATVTFEGKTYTDTKTDVIKATGHKWGEPTWSWTNVDSAIASFTCENDASHKEQVKATITVE
-2625 DVCTRCNAKQ
+2625 D
-2635 NSKVLP
+2635 
-2641 ALGHDWDNGVV
+2641 
-2652 TKEPTCTEDGVKTF
+2652 TKKATCTEDGVRTYTATVTLDGKVYTD
-2666 TCKRCQETKTEVI
+2666 TKT
-2679 KATGEHTWNEG
+2679 
-2690 VVTKEPTCTEKGVKT
+2690 
-2705 FTCTKCD
+2705 
-2712 ATKTEELAALG
+2712 
-2723 HDYVTK
+2723 
-2729 RTEPTCTE
+2729 RT
-2737 DGKEEEVCSRCGD
+2737 
-2750 VKSSKVLPALGHDWD
+2750 LPA
-2765 EGKVTTE
+2765 T
-2772 PTCTEK
+2772 
-2778 GVKTFTCKRCQET
+2778 
-2791 KTEEINA
+2791 
-2798 LGHDYVTKRIEPTCT
+2798 
-2813 EDGKLEEAC
+2813 
-2822 SRCGDVKYSRV
+2822 
-2833 IPALGHNFRKNAQTG
+2833 GHNFRKNAQTG

-2854 CGKVLGESENTKPT
+2854 CGKVLGEAENTKPS

-2875 PGKDDTKFPFT
+2875 PGKNDTKFPFI

-2992 FAEYNDIEIVA
+2992 YAEYNGIEIVA

>member
-134 SMVQKIDAALKDSI
+134 SMVQKIDAALKDNI

-472 DNDGFTGSYFTVGDM
+472 DNDGFTGSYFTVGDV
-487 NVFYNETDYSN
+487 NVFWNETDYSN

-521 EDFEGIDVTGKIV
+521 EDFEGIDVTGKVV

-542 FYLKGVNAVEAGA
+542 FYLKGENAVNAGA

-575 NKTAPCVSIT
+575 TKTAPFVSIT

-597 KAEDASYATGS
+597 KAEDESYATGS

-755 YILMKD
+755 YILMKN

-779 PERTG
+779 PERKG

-930 LTAETKAYLDQYY
+930 LTAQAKAYLDQYY

-1052 YAMSVIRNAAAAVY
+1052 YAVSVIRNAAAAVY

-1114 GLKEGDKIT
+1114 GLTEGDKFT
-1123 AGIALIPEY
+1123 AGVVLIPEY
-1132 YEDGAALDKSAIEK
+1132 YEDGAALDKNAIEK

-1186 VAQDNQY
+1186 VAKDNQY
-1193 IAFMGLY
+1193 IAFVGLF
-1200 NASGKKILTIDGAQ
+1200 NASGKKILTIDGTQ

-1360 NPKDQTMYVLTNRI
+1360 NPKDQTMYVLTNR
-1374 SNVTSGTIDSDNTG
+1374 VTDITRGTIDSDNTG

-1619 PALTDVCH
+1619 PALTDVCR

-1813 EGYSMV
+1813 EGYSMA

-1930 ELTWSSAN
+1930 ELTWRSAN
-1938 TDVATVENGVI
+1938 PDVATVENGVI
-1949 TGAGEGTTTVTAT
+1949 TGAGEGTTTVTVT
-1962 TVAVNAA
+1962 TAAVNAA

-2040 DAAGHIYKVNATTFE
+2040 DEAGHIYKVNATTFE

-2109 ADYAEGSLSGWR
+2109 VDYVEGSISGWR
-2121 ANPNYADLVAIAYIG
+2121 ASTSYTDLVAIAYIG
-2136 DVTVDVVNSML
+2136 DITVDVVS
-2147 PASSPITEC
+2147 
-2156 DAGTTCHV
+2156 
-2164 YYVLNAD
+2164 
-2171 GDLYQFITVPVWD
+2171 
-2184 TTAAAGEEVSA
+2184 EVQ
-2195 TLVRGLL
+2195 R
-2202 GNIGVTFEDTMNVS
+2202 
-2216 MDYIELDDSYG
+2216 
-2227 LLIAD
+2227 
-2232 ATDASIY
+2232 
-2239 YANLTQQNADTG
+2239 
-2251 AIPTGKV
+2251 
-2258 CKLNGVT
+2258 
-2265 GISGLYSATPTASG
+2265 
-2279 DSIPADLLKM
+2279 
-2289 MGIETKASVNVAK
+2289 
-2302 VPAPAKGEED
+2302 
-2312 GYAVETGALISMRSD
+2312 R
-2327 VMTALDVSEMSSKA
+2327 
-2341 RLESAGEAVNAST
+2341 
-2354 GSLNALKV
+2354 
-2362 QQTERPQSVT
+2362 
-2372 PSKGEAED
+2372 
-2380 HVLTVAISED
+2380 
-2390 VAVTNG
+2390 
-2396 KYVVKYDPAKV
+2396 
-2407 TLTGKTSTQAYKSF
+2407 
-2421 YVDEAKGEVTFAFAS
+2421 
-2436 EEAVAANTTLAT
+2436 
-2448 LTFSY
+2448 
-2453 GDYVNTEITVKALE
+2453 
-2467 RNEVSPVEG
+2467 
-2476 DEKVIKIENEV
+2476 
-2487 GEHVWDE
+2487 
-2494 GKVTK
+2494 
-2499 EPTCTEEGE
+2499 
-2508 KLYTCKKC
+2508 
-2516 GETRTEKIKALG
+2516 
-2528 HAWDNGVVTKEP
+2528 
-2540 TCTEKGVKTY
+2540 
-2550 TCSRCK
+2550 
-2556 ETKTEDVA
+2556 
-2564 ALGHAWDNGVVTKEP
+2564 
-2579 TCTEKGVK
+2579 
-2587 TYTCSRCKETK
+2587 
-2598 TEDVAALG
+2598 
-2606 HNWKHVEKA
+2606 
-2615 ATCTEDGLSE
+2615 
-2625 DVCTRCNAKQ
+2625 
-2635 NSKVLP
+2635 
-2641 ALGHDWDNGVV
+2641 
-2652 TKEPTCTEDGVKTF
+2652 
-2666 TCKRCQETKTEVI
+2666 
-2679 KATGEHTWNEG
+2679 
-2690 VVTKEPTCTEKGVKT
+2690 
-2705 FTCTKCD
+2705 
-2712 ATKTEELAALG
+2712 
-2723 HDYVTK
+2723 
-2729 RTEPTCTE
+2729 
-2737 DGKEEEVCSRCGD
+2737 
-2750 VKSSKVLPALGHDWD
+2750 
-2765 EGKVTTE
+2765 
-2772 PTCTEK
+2772 
-2778 GVKTFTCKRCQET
+2778 
-2791 KTEEINA
+2791 
-2798 LGHDYVTKRIEPTCT
+2798 
-2813 EDGKLEEAC
+2813 
-2822 SRCGDVKYSRV
+2822 
-2833 IPALGHNFRKNAQTG
+2833 
-2848 KYVCEN
+2848 
-2854 CGKVLGESENTKPT
+2854 
-2868 KPTTPTK
+2868 
-2875 PGKDDTKFPFT
+2875 
-2886 DVSKNDRYYD
+2886 
-2896 AVDYL
+2896 
-2901 YNNGIMNGTTDTLF
+2901 
-2915 SPNAELTRAMVVTI
+2915 
-2929 LYRAQGKPAV
+2929 
-2939 STSGSFKDVAAGRY
+2939 
-2953 YTEAVEWAAANNIV
+2953 
-2967 KGFTDGTFKPDEPV
+2967 
-2981 TREQLAAFISR
+2981 
-2992 FAEYNDIEIVA
+2992 
-3003 ADGKLDADAVVS
+3003 
-3015 NWAKKNVEWA
+3015 
-3025 VAEGIL
+3025 
-3031 TSAQA
+3031 
-3036 KNATQNATRA
+3036 
-3046 EVAMALYTYLTKVA
+3046 
-3060 K
+3060 

>member
-134 SMVQKIDAALKDSI
+134 SMVQKIDAALKDNI

-287 GGKISADKAYVN
+287 GGKISADKAYVS

-313 TIDHVHDTQGEH
+313 TIDHVHDTGSEH
-325 GSHVEGIAAAN
+325 GSHVAGIAAAN

-365 VMKVFGSGGGA
+365 VMKVFGAGGGA

-405 GFSRVD
+405 GFSRVND
-411 GDYAEIMASL
+411 DYAEIMASL

-472 DNDGFTGSYFTVGDM
+472 DNDGFTGSYFTVGDV
-487 NVFYNETDYSN
+487 NVFWNETDYSN

-507 HDYVILPAGVAGNA
+507 HDYVILPAGVAGDA
-521 EDFEGIDVTGKIV
+521 KDYEGIDVTGKVV

-542 FYLKGVNAVEAGA
+542 FYLKGENAVNAGA

-575 NKTAPCVSIT
+575 TKTAPFVSIT
-585 MADGLAIWDAST
+585 MADGLAIWEAST
-597 KAEDASYATGS
+597 KAENGAYATGS
-608 MTINKGISSVV
+608 MTINKGISSVL

-779 PERTG
+779 PARTG
-784 EYSFEFSINNLSGTV
+784 EYTFEFSINNLSGTV

-805 ADVFTQDIFQS
+805 TDLFTQDIF
-816 AYNAAGDSAVFMDTL
+816 AARYGEDSDATTFMMDLL
-831 TAPLAADVTYDV
+831 TASLAANVTYDV
-843 DGKTF
+843 DGKTI
-848 VPTVGYKCDVN
+848 VPTVGYECDVN
-859 KDGKTDAADAQAILD
+859 KDGKTDAADAQAILN

-988 ATLVEQLYGD
+988 STLVEQLYGD

-1041 AAINSGSTLAK
+1041 AAINSDSTLAK
-1052 YAMSVIRNAAAAVY
+1052 YAVSVIRNAAAAVY

-1085 VFGAYYYTNGAAWR
+1085 VFGAYYYTNGASWKQ
-1099 NTAASLTANQKIASL
+1099 TQASLTANQKIASL

-1132 YEDGAALDKSAIEK
+1132 YEDGAALDKNAIEK
-1146 LITSDK
+1146 LITSGK
-1152 LGDGAYFAN
+1152 LGEGAYFAN
-1161 TYTVDNTAPELLDVE
+1161 TYTVDDTAPELLNVE
-1176 KDMMTGELTV
+1176 KDMMTGALTV

-1868 IDPAKLIPA
+1868 IDPAVLIPA
-1877 EIGNFGE
+1877 EVGNFGE

-1938 TDVATVENGVI
+1938 PDVATVENGVI

-2040 DAAGHIYKVNATTFE
+2040 DAAGHMYKVNATTFE
-2055 ESQGSECSTSYAIR
+2055 ETQGSECSTSYAIR
-2069 DVAENPAVSF
+2069 DVAENPAVDF
-2079 TLTEENGTKHSATTF
+2079 TLTEADGTKHSARTF

-2109 ADYAEGSLSGWR
+2109 ADYVEGSLSGWR

-2136 DVTVDVVNSML
+2136 DITVDVVNSML

-2265 GISGLYSATPTASG
+2265 GISGLYSAAPTASG

-2289 MGIETKASVNVAK
+2289 MGIETKAPVSVAK

-2312 GYAVETGALISMRSD
+2312 GYAVETGAILSMRSD

-2579 TCTEKGVK
+2579 TCTE
-2587 TYTCSRCKETK
+2587 
-2598 TEDVAALG
+2598 
-2606 HNWKHVEKA
+2606 
-2615 ATCTEDGLSE
+2615 
-2625 DVCTRCNAKQ
+2625 
-2635 NSKVLP
+2635 
-2641 ALGHDWDNGVV
+2641 
-2652 TKEPTCTEDGVKTF
+2652 DGVKTF

-2778 GVKTFTCKRCQET
+2778 GIKTYTCKKCSAT

-2833 IPALGHNFRKNAQTG
+2833 IPATGHNFRKNAQTG

-2854 CGKVLGESENTKPT
+2854 CGKVLGESENTKPAT
-2868 KPTTPTK
+2868 PTTPTK
-2875 PGKDDTKFPFT
+2875 PGKDDTKFPFI

-2992 FAEYNDIEIVA
+2992 YAEYNGIEIVA